1 MNYYQELKKYLNNN
15 LFTSYSLEIDFPKI
29 YNFNANQ
36 KAFRDI
42 LTKITKIYNKNKF
55 IKQNEHQFEDEF
67 ISKVLE
73 ILGWCFVRQDEKII
87 QGKLEKPDFLL
98 FSNDKLKS
106 KYENLDKETKKSS
119 NDFTIILESKA
130 YNIEIDNKKVKDNP
144 HFQILRYLGNL
155 KKNYGF
161 LTNGRFWRF
170 YDNSILNSNKVFYE
184 INLEKIIEDQNI
196 EAFAYFYSVFS
207 AFNFT
212 EKEDHLEITLQ
223 NNKLSKIKI
232 EDDLKSIIYGTNG
245 NESLF
250 EFIGSRIYNKTKAD
264 LKLIYENSLYFI
276 FRLLFIAYFEDKF
289 EIILEKHKYFK
300 SKISL
305 RTLLENLQEDE
316 NSSGGFGELENIFN
330 IYNKGKGNFDMPVF
344 NGGLFD
350 ESKTALL
357 STPKIFNDKDLKFIL
372 NQLLNFKDKNLSFKR
387 DYKTLSV
394 EHLGTIYEGLLSYFF
409 EIANEDIYYV
419 SYKEKSKEI
428 ECYFDNYDFKILE
441 KSKKV
446 EKYTFYKKGQ
456 IYLKNSSNSRKSTA
470 SFYTPQSIANFLIQ
484 SALKDKL
491 NNENILKFKIL
502 DNACGSGH
510 FLVGVLNAITHIVLS
525 DFDHFTNLKELY
537 EEEKENI
544 LNYIKD
550 FVQDYEVDESDV
562 LKRLLL
568 KRIIYGVDLNPFSIE
583 LTKLSLWIDSFIFG
597 TPLSFIEHHIKCGN
611 ALINSNLSDFK
622 DLIKQNS
629 SNLFTNSITQE
640 FEILQ
645 EVFEKLDNLKDTNEE
660 QIKQSKQIYQNEITP
675 KLNKLNLY
683 LNYIN
688 TLHFVN
694 KEELQILKAL
704 SQDDIQNLSQNEQAK
719 AVISKYQK
727 EFNFFNYELE
737 FPEIVENQVFKGF
750 DIIIGNPPWD
760 KTKFSDDDF
769 FPQYKSDYRSLIAS
783 KKKEIQDNLLAK
795 DYIKQNYEKQK
806 AYINDL
812 SKYYKKAYPL
822 NKGSGDGNLFRLFVE
837 KNLSLLKQDGN
848 LAYVLPSALMFE
860 DGSLTLRK
868 EILENKTLEY
878 FYSFENRQAIFVDV
892 HKSYKFALM
901 QVKNTQANHT
911 HKIKTMFYKTDMNSL
926 KNKDEILTLSLK
938 DIKKL
943 SPTHLALMELKDKQ
957 ALEILRKCYNAF
969 QNLSFDYIDFVNELH
984 MTNDKDLFIEEF
996 REGLL
1001 PLFEGKMIHQF
1012 DTNFSQATYFLEKA
1026 KFDERLK
1033 SKELS
1038 RTKKATGKE
1047 LNPKLIKYD
1056 REFFRLG
1063 YRTIASDTNER
1074 TLIASLLPKNC
1085 GCGNSVYSNIPKQ
1098 YIVKDDAICMDIV
1111 PYERILFVLALFNSL
1126 VVDFIIRNMVQI
1138 NVSKTYLERIP
1149 LPQPSDEEI
1158 QNNEIYKTL
1167 AKNALLLQLYND
1179 KNHHFDEL
1187 KQEFNI
1193 KNEEIPKTKKA
1204 YDILRAKN
1212 DLLVKKLYDL
1222 SDDEF
1227 SYMISTFK
1235 VLNEKQSEYTTLLK
1249 TI

>member
-1 MNYYQELKKYLNNN
+1 
-15 LFTSYSLEIDFPKI
+15 
-29 YNFNANQ
+29 
-36 KAFRDI
+36 
-42 LTKITKIYNKNKF
+42 
-55 IKQNEHQFEDEF
+55 
-67 ISKVLE
+67 
-73 ILGWCFVRQDEKII
+73 
-87 QGKLEKPDFLL
+87 
-98 FSNDKLKS
+98 
-106 KYENLDKETKKSS
+106 
-119 NDFTIILESKA
+119 
-130 YNIEIDNKKVKDNP
+130 
-144 HFQILRYLGNL
+144 
-155 KKNYGF
+155 
-161 LTNGRFWRF
+161 
-170 YDNSILNSNKVFYE
+170 
-184 INLEKIIEDQNI
+184 
-196 EAFAYFYSVFS
+196 
-207 AFNFT
+207 
-212 EKEDHLEITLQ
+212 
-223 NNKLSKIKI
+223 
-232 EDDLKSIIYGTNG
+232 
-245 NESLF
+245 
-250 EFIGSRIYNKTKAD
+250 
-264 LKLIYENSLYFI
+264 
-276 FRLLFIAYFEDKF
+276 
-289 EIILEKHKYFK
+289 
-300 SKISL
+300 
-305 RTLLENLQEDE
+305 
-316 NSSGGFGELENIFN
+316 
-330 IYNKGKGNFDMPVF
+330 
-344 NGGLFD
+344 
-350 ESKTALL
+350 
-357 STPKIFNDKDLKFIL
+357 DLKFIL

-510 FLVGVLNAITHIVLS
+510 FLVGILNAITHIVLS

-550 FVQDYEVDESDV
+550 FVQDYELDESDV

-611 ALINSNLSDFK
+611 ALVGSSIIDFEN
-622 DLIKQNS
+622 LIKQNKE
-629 SNLFTNSITQE
+629 NIFTNSITQE

-645 EVFEKLDNLKDTNEE
+645 EVFEKLDNLQDTNEE

-675 KLNKLNLY
+675 KLDKLNLY
-683 LNYIN
+683 LDYIN
-688 TLHFVN
+688 SLHFAN

-719 AVISKYQK
+719 AIISKYQK

-737 FPEIVENQVFKGF
+737 FPEITENQVFKGF

-760 KTKFSDDDF
+760 KTKFSDSDF

-806 AYINDL
+806 AYINNL
-812 SKYYKKAYPL
+812 SEYYKKVYPL

-878 FYSFENRQAIFVDV
+878 FYSFENRQAIFADVD
-892 HKSYKFALM
+892 SRYKFALM
-901 QVKNTQANHT
+901 LIKNTQANHT

-957 ALEILRKCYNAF
+957 ALKILRKCYNAF

-1001 PLFEGKMIHQF
+1001 PLYEGKMIYQF
-1012 DTNFSQATYFLEKA
+1012 NANFSQATYFLEKA

-1033 SKELS
+1033 SKELY
-1038 RTKKATGKE
+1038 RAKKATGKE

-1063 YRTIASDTNER
+1063 YRAVASDTNER

-1085 GCGNSVYSNIPKQ
+1085 GFGHSMFANAPKQ
-1098 YIVKDDAICMDIV
+1098 YIVKDDEICMDIV
-1111 PYERILFVLALFNSL
+1111 PYEKILFVLALFNSL

-1138 NVSKTYLERIP
+1138 NVSKSYLERIP

-1179 KNHHFDEL
+1179 QNRHFDEL
-1187 KQEFNI
+1187 KQEFSI

-1212 DLLVKKLYDL
+1212 DLLVKELYGL

-1235 VLNEKQSEYTTLLK
+1235 VLNEKQSEYITLIK

>member
-1 MNYYQELKKYLNNN
+1 
-15 LFTSYSLEIDFPKI
+15 F
-29 YNFNANQ
+29 
-36 KAFRDI
+36 
-42 LTKITKIYNKNKF
+42 
-55 IKQNEHQFEDEF
+55 
-67 ISKVLE
+67 
-73 ILGWCFVRQDEKII
+73 
-87 QGKLEKPDFLL
+87 
-98 FSNDKLKS
+98 
-106 KYENLDKETKKSS
+106 
-119 NDFTIILESKA
+119 
-130 YNIEIDNKKVKDNP
+130 
-144 HFQILRYLGNL
+144 
-155 KKNYGF
+155 
-161 LTNGRFWRF
+161 
-170 YDNSILNSNKVFYE
+170 
-184 INLEKIIEDQNI
+184 
-196 EAFAYFYSVFS
+196 
-207 AFNFT
+207 
-212 EKEDHLEITLQ
+212 
-223 NNKLSKIKI
+223 
-232 EDDLKSIIYGTNG
+232 
-245 NESLF
+245 
-250 EFIGSRIYNKTKAD
+250 
-264 LKLIYENSLYFI
+264 
-276 FRLLFIAYFEDKF
+276 
-289 EIILEKHKYFK
+289 
-300 SKISL
+300 
-305 RTLLENLQEDE
+305 
-316 NSSGGFGELENIFN
+316 
-330 IYNKGKGNFDMPVF
+330 
-344 NGGLFD
+344 
-350 ESKTALL
+350 
-357 STPKIFNDKDLKFIL
+357 
-372 NQLLNFKDKNLSFKR
+372 
-387 DYKTLSV
+387 
-394 EHLGTIYEGLLSYFF
+394 
-409 EIANEDIYYV
+409 
-419 SYKEKSKEI
+419 
-428 ECYFDNYDFKILE
+428 
-441 KSKKV
+441 
-446 EKYTFYKKGQ
+446 
-456 IYLKNSSNSRKSTA
+456 
-470 SFYTPQSIANFLIQ
+470 IANFLIQ

-550 FVQDYEVDESDV
+550 FVQDYEVDESDI

-675 KLNKLNLY
+675 KLDKLNLY

-719 AVISKYQK
+719 AIISKYQK

-760 KTKFSDDDF
+760 KTKFSDSDF

-812 SKYYKKAYPL
+812 SEYYKKAYPL

-878 FYSFENRQAIFVDV
+878 FYSFENRQAIFADVD
-892 HKSYKFALM
+892 SRYKFALM
-901 QVKNTQANHT
+901 LIKNTQANHT
-911 HKIKTMFYKTDMNSL
+911 HKIKMMFYKTDINSL
-926 KNKDEILTLSLK
+926 KNKDEILTLNLK

-957 ALEILRKCYNAF
+957 ALEILRKSYNAF
-969 QNLSFDYIDFVNELH
+969 QNLSFDYIDFRRELD

-1001 PLFEGKMIHQF
+1001 PLYEGKMIHQF
-1012 DTNFSQATYFLEKA
+1012 NANFSQTTYFLEKA
-1026 KFDERLK
+1026 KLDEHLK
-1033 SKELS
+1033 SKELY
-1038 RTKKATGKE
+1038 RAKKATGKE

-1063 YRTIASDTNER
+1063 YRKIASDTNER

-1085 GCGNSVYSNIPKQ
+1085 GGADSTYSNIPKQ
-1098 YIVKDDAICMDIV
+1098 YVLKDDVICMDIV

-1138 NVSKTYLERIP
+1138 NVSKSYLERIP

-1204 YDILRAKN
+1204 YNILRAKN
-1212 DLLVKKLYDL
+1212 DLLVKELYGL

-1235 VLNEKQSEYTTLLK
+1235 VLNEKQSEYITLLK

>member
-1 MNYYQELKKYLNNN
+1 
-15 LFTSYSLEIDFPKI
+15 
-29 YNFNANQ
+29 
-36 KAFRDI
+36 
-42 LTKITKIYNKNKF
+42 
-55 IKQNEHQFEDEF
+55 
-67 ISKVLE
+67 
-73 ILGWCFVRQDEKII
+73 
-87 QGKLEKPDFLL
+87 
-98 FSNDKLKS
+98 
-106 KYENLDKETKKSS
+106 
-119 NDFTIILESKA
+119 
-130 YNIEIDNKKVKDNP
+130 
-144 HFQILRYLGNL
+144 
-155 KKNYGF
+155 
-161 LTNGRFWRF
+161 
-170 YDNSILNSNKVFYE
+170 
-184 INLEKIIEDQNI
+184 
-196 EAFAYFYSVFS
+196 
-207 AFNFT
+207 
-212 EKEDHLEITLQ
+212 
-223 NNKLSKIKI
+223 
-232 EDDLKSIIYGTNG
+232 
-245 NESLF
+245 
-250 EFIGSRIYNKTKAD
+250 
-264 LKLIYENSLYFI
+264 
-276 FRLLFIAYFEDKF
+276 
-289 EIILEKHKYFK
+289 
-300 SKISL
+300 
-305 RTLLENLQEDE
+305 
-316 NSSGGFGELENIFN
+316 
-330 IYNKGKGNFDMPVF
+330 
-344 NGGLFD
+344 
-350 ESKTALL
+350 
-357 STPKIFNDKDLKFIL
+357 
-372 NQLLNFKDKNLSFKR
+372 
-387 DYKTLSV
+387 KTLSV

-456 IYLKNSSNSRKSTA
+456 IYLKNTSNSRKASA

-550 FVQDYEVDESDV
+550 FVQDYEVDESDI

-583 LTKLSLWIDSFIFG
+583 LTKLSLWIDSFIFT

-719 AVISKYQK
+719 AIISKYQK

-737 FPEIVENQVFKGF
+737 FPEITENQVFKGF

-760 KTKFSDDDF
+760 KTKFSDSDF

-812 SKYYKKAYPL
+812 NEYYKKTYPL

-860 DGSLTLRK
+860 DGSLTL
-868 EILENKTLEY
+868 
-878 FYSFENRQAIFVDV
+878 
-892 HKSYKFALM
+892 
-901 QVKNTQANHT
+901 
-911 HKIKTMFYKTDMNSL
+911 
-926 KNKDEILTLSLK
+926 
-938 DIKKL
+938 
-943 SPTHLALMELKDKQ
+943 
-957 ALEILRKCYNAF
+957 
-969 QNLSFDYIDFVNELH
+969 
-984 MTNDKDLFIEEF
+984 
-996 REGLL
+996 
-1001 PLFEGKMIHQF
+1001 
-1012 DTNFSQATYFLEKA
+1012 
-1026 KFDERLK
+1026 
-1033 SKELS
+1033 
-1038 RTKKATGKE
+1038 
-1047 LNPKLIKYD
+1047 
-1056 REFFRLG
+1056 
-1063 YRTIASDTNER
+1063 
-1074 TLIASLLPKNC
+1074 
-1085 GCGNSVYSNIPKQ
+1085 
-1098 YIVKDDAICMDIV
+1098 
-1111 PYERILFVLALFNSL
+1111 
-1126 VVDFIIRNMVQI
+1126 
-1138 NVSKTYLERIP
+1138 
-1149 LPQPSDEEI
+1149 
-1158 QNNEIYKTL
+1158 
-1167 AKNALLLQLYND
+1167 
-1179 KNHHFDEL
+1179 
-1187 KQEFNI
+1187 
-1193 KNEEIPKTKKA
+1193 
-1204 YDILRAKN
+1204 
-1212 DLLVKKLYDL
+1212 
-1222 SDDEF
+1222 
-1227 SYMISTFK
+1227 
-1235 VLNEKQSEYTTLLK
+1235 
-1249 TI
+1249 

>member
-1 MNYYQELKKYLNNN
+1 
-15 LFTSYSLEIDFPKI
+15 
-29 YNFNANQ
+29 
-36 KAFRDI
+36 
-42 LTKITKIYNKNKF
+42 
-55 IKQNEHQFEDEF
+55 
-67 ISKVLE
+67 
-73 ILGWCFVRQDEKII
+73 
-87 QGKLEKPDFLL
+87 
-98 FSNDKLKS
+98 
-106 KYENLDKETKKSS
+106 
-119 NDFTIILESKA
+119 
-130 YNIEIDNKKVKDNP
+130 
-144 HFQILRYLGNL
+144 
-155 KKNYGF
+155 
-161 LTNGRFWRF
+161 
-170 YDNSILNSNKVFYE
+170 
-184 INLEKIIEDQNI
+184 
-196 EAFAYFYSVFS
+196 
-207 AFNFT
+207 
-212 EKEDHLEITLQ
+212 
-223 NNKLSKIKI
+223 
-232 EDDLKSIIYGTNG
+232 
-245 NESLF
+245 
-250 EFIGSRIYNKTKAD
+250 
-264 LKLIYENSLYFI
+264 
-276 FRLLFIAYFEDKF
+276 
-289 EIILEKHKYFK
+289 
-300 SKISL
+300 
-305 RTLLENLQEDE
+305 
-316 NSSGGFGELENIFN
+316 
-330 IYNKGKGNFDMPVF
+330 
-344 NGGLFD
+344 
-350 ESKTALL
+350 
-357 STPKIFNDKDLKFIL
+357 
-372 NQLLNFKDKNLSFKR
+372 
-387 DYKTLSV
+387 
-394 EHLGTIYEGLLSYFF
+394 
-409 EIANEDIYYV
+409 
-419 SYKEKSKEI
+419 
-428 ECYFDNYDFKILE
+428 
-441 KSKKV
+441 KV

-470 SFYTPQSIANFLIQ
+470 SFYTPQFIANFLIQ

-550 FVQDYEVDESDV
+550 FVQDYEVDESDI

-675 KLNKLNLY
+675 KLDKLNLY

-719 AVISKYQK
+719 AIISKYQK

-760 KTKFSDDDF
+760 KTKFSDSDF

-812 SKYYKKAYPL
+812 NEYYKKAYPL

-860 DGSLTLRK
+860 DGSLILRK

-878 FYSFENRQAIFVDV
+878 FYSFENNKAIFIDV
-892 HKSYKFALM
+892 HRSYKFALM
-901 QVKNTQANHT
+901 LIKNTQANHT
-911 HKIKTMFYKTDMNSL
+911 HKIKMMFYKTDINSL
-926 KNKDEILTLSLK
+926 KNKDEILTLNLK

-957 ALEILRKCYNAF
+957 ALEILRKSYNAF
-969 QNLSFDYIDFVNELH
+969 QNLSFDYIDFRRELD

-1001 PLFEGKMIHQF
+1001 PLYEGKMIHQF
-1012 DTNFSQATYFLEKA
+1012 NANFSQTTYFLEKA
-1026 KFDERLK
+1026 KLDEHLK
-1033 SKELS
+1033 SKELY
-1038 RTKKATGKE
+1038 RAKKATGKE

-1063 YRTIASDTNER
+1063 YRKIASDTNER

-1085 GCGNSVYSNIPKQ
+1085 GGADSTYSNIPKQ
-1098 YIVKDDAICMDIV
+1098 YVLKDDVICMDIV

-1138 NVSKTYLERIP
+1138 NVSKSYLERIP

-1179 KNHHFDEL
+1179 QNHHFDEL
-1187 KQEFNI
+1187 KQEFSI

-1212 DLLVKKLYDL
+1212 DLLVKELYGL

-1235 VLNEKQSEYTTLLK
+1235 VLNEKQSEYITLIK

>member
-1 MNYYQELKKYLNNN
+1 
-15 LFTSYSLEIDFPKI
+15 
-29 YNFNANQ
+29 
-36 KAFRDI
+36 
-42 LTKITKIYNKNKF
+42 
-55 IKQNEHQFEDEF
+55 
-67 ISKVLE
+67 
-73 ILGWCFVRQDEKII
+73 
-87 QGKLEKPDFLL
+87 
-98 FSNDKLKS
+98 
-106 KYENLDKETKKSS
+106 
-119 NDFTIILESKA
+119 
-130 YNIEIDNKKVKDNP
+130 
-144 HFQILRYLGNL
+144 
-155 KKNYGF
+155 
-161 LTNGRFWRF
+161 
-170 YDNSILNSNKVFYE
+170 
-184 INLEKIIEDQNI
+184 
-196 EAFAYFYSVFS
+196 
-207 AFNFT
+207 
-212 EKEDHLEITLQ
+212 
-223 NNKLSKIKI
+223 
-232 EDDLKSIIYGTNG
+232 
-245 NESLF
+245 
-250 EFIGSRIYNKTKAD
+250 
-264 LKLIYENSLYFI
+264 
-276 FRLLFIAYFEDKF
+276 
-289 EIILEKHKYFK
+289 
-300 SKISL
+300 
-305 RTLLENLQEDE
+305 
-316 NSSGGFGELENIFN
+316 
-330 IYNKGKGNFDMPVF
+330 
-344 NGGLFD
+344 
-350 ESKTALL
+350 
-357 STPKIFNDKDLKFIL
+357 
-372 NQLLNFKDKNLSFKR
+372 
-387 DYKTLSV
+387 
-394 EHLGTIYEGLLSYFF
+394 
-409 EIANEDIYYV
+409 
-419 SYKEKSKEI
+419 
-428 ECYFDNYDFKILE
+428 
-441 KSKKV
+441 
-446 EKYTFYKKGQ
+446 
-456 IYLKNSSNSRKSTA
+456 
-470 SFYTPQSIANFLIQ
+470 
-484 SALKDKL
+484 
-491 NNENILKFKIL
+491 
-502 DNACGSGH
+502 
-510 FLVGVLNAITHIVLS
+510 AITHIVLS

-550 FVQDYEVDESDV
+550 FVQDYEVDESDI

-675 KLNKLNLY
+675 KLDKLNLY

-719 AVISKYQK
+719 AIISKYQK

-760 KTKFSDDDF
+760 KTKFSDSDF

-812 SKYYKKAYPL
+812 SEYYKKAYPL

-878 FYSFENRQAIFVDV
+878 FYSFENRQAIFADVD
-892 HKSYKFALM
+892 SRYKFALM
-901 QVKNTQANHT
+901 LIKNTQANHT
-911 HKIKTMFYKTDMNSL
+911 HKIKMMFYKTDINSL
-926 KNKDEILTLSLK
+926 KNKDEILTLNLK

-957 ALEILRKCYNAF
+957 ALEILRKSYNAF
-969 QNLSFDYIDFVNELH
+969 QNLSFDYIDFRRELD

-1001 PLFEGKMIHQF
+1001 PLYEGKMIHQF
-1012 DTNFSQATYFLEKA
+1012 DANFSQTTYFLEKA

-1033 SKELS
+1033 SKELY
-1038 RTKKATGKE
+1038 RAKKATGKE

-1063 YRTIASDTNER
+1063 YRKISRDTDER

-1085 GCGNSVYSNIPKQ
+1085 GGADSTYSNIPKQ
-1098 YIVKDDAICMDIV
+1098 YVLKDDVICMDIV

-1138 NVSKTYLERIP
+1138 NVSKSYLERIP

-1179 KNHHFDEL
+1179 QNHHFDEL

-1212 DLLVKKLYDL
+1212 DLLVKELYGL

-1235 VLNEKQSEYTTLLK
+1235 VLNEKQSEYITLLK

>member
-1 MNYYQELKKYLNNN
+1 
-15 LFTSYSLEIDFPKI
+15 
-29 YNFNANQ
+29 
-36 KAFRDI
+36 
-42 LTKITKIYNKNKF
+42 
-55 IKQNEHQFEDEF
+55 
-67 ISKVLE
+67 
-73 ILGWCFVRQDEKII
+73 
-87 QGKLEKPDFLL
+87 
-98 FSNDKLKS
+98 
-106 KYENLDKETKKSS
+106 
-119 NDFTIILESKA
+119 
-130 YNIEIDNKKVKDNP
+130 
-144 HFQILRYLGNL
+144 
-155 KKNYGF
+155 
-161 LTNGRFWRF
+161 
-170 YDNSILNSNKVFYE
+170 
-184 INLEKIIEDQNI
+184 
-196 EAFAYFYSVFS
+196 
-207 AFNFT
+207 
-212 EKEDHLEITLQ
+212 
-223 NNKLSKIKI
+223 
-232 EDDLKSIIYGTNG
+232 
-245 NESLF
+245 
-250 EFIGSRIYNKTKAD
+250 
-264 LKLIYENSLYFI
+264 
-276 FRLLFIAYFEDKF
+276 
-289 EIILEKHKYFK
+289 
-300 SKISL
+300 
-305 RTLLENLQEDE
+305 
-316 NSSGGFGELENIFN
+316 
-330 IYNKGKGNFDMPVF
+330 
-344 NGGLFD
+344 
-350 ESKTALL
+350 
-357 STPKIFNDKDLKFIL
+357 
-372 NQLLNFKDKNLSFKR
+372 NLSFKR

-510 FLVGVLNAITHIVLS
+510 FLVGILNAITHIVLS

-550 FVQDYEVDESDV
+550 FVQDYELDESDV

-611 ALINSNLSDFK
+611 ALVGSSIIDFEN
-622 DLIKQNS
+622 LIKQNKE
-629 SNLFTNSITQE
+629 NIFTNSITQE

-645 EVFEKLDNLKDTNEE
+645 EVFEKLDNLQDTNEE

-675 KLNKLNLY
+675 KLDKLNLY
-683 LNYIN
+683 LDYIN
-688 TLHFVN
+688 SLHFAN

-719 AVISKYQK
+719 AIISKYQK

-737 FPEIVENQVFKGF
+737 FPEITENQVFKGF

-760 KTKFSDDDF
+760 KTKFSDSDF

-806 AYINDL
+806 AYINNL
-812 SKYYKKAYPL
+812 SEYYKKVYPL

-878 FYSFENRQAIFVDV
+878 FYSFENRQAIFADVD
-892 HKSYKFALM
+892 SRYKFALM
-901 QVKNTQANHT
+901 LIKNTQANHT

-957 ALEILRKCYNAF
+957 ALKILRKCYNAF

-1001 PLFEGKMIHQF
+1001 PLYEGKMIYQF
-1012 DTNFSQATYFLEKA
+1012 NANFSQATYFLEKA

-1033 SKELS
+1033 SKELY
-1038 RTKKATGKE
+1038 RAKKATGKE

-1063 YRTIASDTNER
+1063 YRAVASDTNER

-1085 GCGNSVYSNIPKQ
+1085 GFGHSMFANAPKQ
-1098 YIVKDDAICMDIV
+1098 YIVKDDEICMDIV
-1111 PYERILFVLALFNSL
+1111 PYEKILFVLALFNSL

-1138 NVSKTYLERIP
+1138 NVSKSYLERIP

-1179 KNHHFDEL
+1179 QNRHFDEL
-1187 KQEFNI
+1187 KQEFSI

-1212 DLLVKKLYDL
+1212 DLLVKELYGL

-1235 VLNEKQSEYTTLLK
+1235 VLNEKQSEYITLIK

>member
-1 MNYYQELKKYLNNN
+1 
-15 LFTSYSLEIDFPKI
+15 
-29 YNFNANQ
+29 
-36 KAFRDI
+36 KA
-42 LTKITKIYNKNKF
+42 
-55 IKQNEHQFEDEF
+55 
-67 ISKVLE
+67 S
-73 ILGWCFVRQDEKII
+73 
-87 QGKLEKPDFLL
+87 
-98 FSNDKLKS
+98 
-106 KYENLDKETKKSS
+106 
-119 NDFTIILESKA
+119 
-130 YNIEIDNKKVKDNP
+130 
-144 HFQILRYLGNL
+144 
-155 KKNYGF
+155 
-161 LTNGRFWRF
+161 
-170 YDNSILNSNKVFYE
+170 
-184 INLEKIIEDQNI
+184 
-196 EAFAYFYSVFS
+196 
-207 AFNFT
+207 
-212 EKEDHLEITLQ
+212 
-223 NNKLSKIKI
+223 
-232 EDDLKSIIYGTNG
+232 
-245 NESLF
+245 
-250 EFIGSRIYNKTKAD
+250 
-264 LKLIYENSLYFI
+264 
-276 FRLLFIAYFEDKF
+276 
-289 EIILEKHKYFK
+289 
-300 SKISL
+300 
-305 RTLLENLQEDE
+305 
-316 NSSGGFGELENIFN
+316 
-330 IYNKGKGNFDMPVF
+330 
-344 NGGLFD
+344 
-350 ESKTALL
+350 
-357 STPKIFNDKDLKFIL
+357 
-372 NQLLNFKDKNLSFKR
+372 
-387 DYKTLSV
+387 
-394 EHLGTIYEGLLSYFF
+394 
-409 EIANEDIYYV
+409 
-419 SYKEKSKEI
+419 
-428 ECYFDNYDFKILE
+428 
-441 KSKKV
+441 
-446 EKYTFYKKGQ
+446 
-456 IYLKNSSNSRKSTA
+456 A

-550 FVQDYEVDESDV
+550 FVQDYEVDESDI

-629 SNLFTNSITQE
+629 SNLFTNSITRE

-719 AVISKYQK
+719 ATISKYQK

-760 KTKFSDDDF
+760 KSEFSDNDF

-806 AYINDL
+806 AHIDVINV
-812 SKYYKKAYPL
+812 YYKNTFMTNSLTK
-822 NKGSGDGNLFRLFVE
+822 DINLFRLFVE

-878 FYSFENRQAIFVDV
+878 FYSFENRQAIFADVD
-892 HKSYKFALM
+892 SRYKFALM
-901 QVKNTQANHT
+901 LIKNTQANNT
-911 HKIKTMFYKTDMNSL
+911 HKIKMMFYKTDMNSL

-969 QNLSFDYIDFVNELH
+969 QTLSFDYIDFRYELNSG
-984 MTNDKDLFIEEF
+984 TDKDLFIEEF
-996 REGLL
+996 KEGLL
-1001 PLFEGKMIHQF
+1001 PLYEGKMIHQF
-1012 DTNFSQATYFLEKA
+1012 DANFSQATYFLEKA
-1026 KFDERLK
+1026 KLDERLK
-1033 SKELS
+1033 SKELY
-1038 RTKKATGKE
+1038 RAKKATGKE
-1047 LNPKLIKYD
+1047 LKPELIKYD

-1063 YRTIASDTNER
+1063 YRKISRDTDER

-1085 GCGNSVYSNIPKQ
+1085 GCSDSMYDNIPKQ
-1098 YIVKDDAICMDIV
+1098 YILKDDEICMDIV
-1111 PYERILFVLALFNSL
+1111 PYEKILFVLALFNSL

-1138 NVSKTYLERIP
+1138 NVNKTYLERIP

-1167 AKNALLLQLYND
+1167 TKNALLLQLYND
-1179 KNHHFDEL
+1179 QNHHFDEL
-1187 KQEFNI
+1187 KQKFDI

-1212 DLLVKKLYDL
+1212 DLLVKELYGL

-1235 VLNEKQSEYTTLLK
+1235 VLNEKQSEYITLIK

>member
-1 MNYYQELKKYLNNN
+1 
-15 LFTSYSLEIDFPKI
+15 
-29 YNFNANQ
+29 
-36 KAFRDI
+36 
-42 LTKITKIYNKNKF
+42 
-55 IKQNEHQFEDEF
+55 
-67 ISKVLE
+67 
-73 ILGWCFVRQDEKII
+73 
-87 QGKLEKPDFLL
+87 
-98 FSNDKLKS
+98 
-106 KYENLDKETKKSS
+106 
-119 NDFTIILESKA
+119 
-130 YNIEIDNKKVKDNP
+130 
-144 HFQILRYLGNL
+144 
-155 KKNYGF
+155 
-161 LTNGRFWRF
+161 
-170 YDNSILNSNKVFYE
+170 
-184 INLEKIIEDQNI
+184 
-196 EAFAYFYSVFS
+196 
-207 AFNFT
+207 
-212 EKEDHLEITLQ
+212 
-223 NNKLSKIKI
+223 
-232 EDDLKSIIYGTNG
+232 
-245 NESLF
+245 
-250 EFIGSRIYNKTKAD
+250 
-264 LKLIYENSLYFI
+264 
-276 FRLLFIAYFEDKF
+276 
-289 EIILEKHKYFK
+289 
-300 SKISL
+300 
-305 RTLLENLQEDE
+305 
-316 NSSGGFGELENIFN
+316 
-330 IYNKGKGNFDMPVF
+330 
-344 NGGLFD
+344 
-350 ESKTALL
+350 
-357 STPKIFNDKDLKFIL
+357 
-372 NQLLNFKDKNLSFKR
+372 SFKR

-510 FLVGVLNAITHIVLS
+510 FLVGILNAITHIVLS

-550 FVQDYEVDESDV
+550 FVQDYELDESDV

-611 ALINSNLSDFK
+611 ALVGSSIIDFEN
-622 DLIKQNS
+622 LIKQNKE
-629 SNLFTNSITQE
+629 NIFTNSITQE

-645 EVFEKLDNLKDTNEE
+645 EVFEKLDNLQDTNEE

-675 KLNKLNLY
+675 KLDKLNLY
-683 LNYIN
+683 LDYIN
-688 TLHFVN
+688 SLHFAN

-719 AVISKYQK
+719 AIISKYQK

-737 FPEIVENQVFKGF
+737 FPEITENQVFKGF

-806 AYINDL
+806 AYINNL
-812 SKYYKKAYPL
+812 SEYYKKVYPL

-878 FYSFENRQAIFVDV
+878 FYSFENRQAIFADVD
-892 HKSYKFALM
+892 SRYKFALM
-901 QVKNTQANHT
+901 LIKNTQANHT

-957 ALEILRKCYNAF
+957 ALKILRKCYNAF

-1001 PLFEGKMIHQF
+1001 PLYEGKMIYQF
-1012 DTNFSQATYFLEKA
+1012 NANFSQATYFLEKA

-1033 SKELS
+1033 SKELY
-1038 RTKKATGKE
+1038 RAKKATGKE

-1063 YRTIASDTNER
+1063 YRAVASDTNER

-1085 GCGNSVYSNIPKQ
+1085 GFGHSMFANAPKQ
-1098 YIVKDDAICMDIV
+1098 YIVKDDEICMDIV
-1111 PYERILFVLALFNSL
+1111 PYEKILFVLALFNSL

-1138 NVSKTYLERIP
+1138 NVSKSYLERIP

-1179 KNHHFDEL
+1179 QNRHFDEL

-1212 DLLVKKLYDL
+1212 DLLVKELYGL

-1235 VLNEKQSEYTTLLK
+1235 VLNEKQSEYITLLK

>member
-1 MNYYQELKKYLNNN
+1 
-15 LFTSYSLEIDFPKI
+15 
-29 YNFNANQ
+29 
-36 KAFRDI
+36 
-42 LTKITKIYNKNKF
+42 
-55 IKQNEHQFEDEF
+55 
-67 ISKVLE
+67 
-73 ILGWCFVRQDEKII
+73 
-87 QGKLEKPDFLL
+87 
-98 FSNDKLKS
+98 
-106 KYENLDKETKKSS
+106 
-119 NDFTIILESKA
+119 
-130 YNIEIDNKKVKDNP
+130 
-144 HFQILRYLGNL
+144 
-155 KKNYGF
+155 
-161 LTNGRFWRF
+161 
-170 YDNSILNSNKVFYE
+170 
-184 INLEKIIEDQNI
+184 
-196 EAFAYFYSVFS
+196 
-207 AFNFT
+207 
-212 EKEDHLEITLQ
+212 
-223 NNKLSKIKI
+223 
-232 EDDLKSIIYGTNG
+232 
-245 NESLF
+245 
-250 EFIGSRIYNKTKAD
+250 
-264 LKLIYENSLYFI
+264 
-276 FRLLFIAYFEDKF
+276 
-289 EIILEKHKYFK
+289 
-300 SKISL
+300 
-305 RTLLENLQEDE
+305 
-316 NSSGGFGELENIFN
+316 
-330 IYNKGKGNFDMPVF
+330 
-344 NGGLFD
+344 
-350 ESKTALL
+350 
-357 STPKIFNDKDLKFIL
+357 
-372 NQLLNFKDKNLSFKR
+372 
-387 DYKTLSV
+387 
-394 EHLGTIYEGLLSYFF
+394 
-409 EIANEDIYYV
+409 
-419 SYKEKSKEI
+419 
-428 ECYFDNYDFKILE
+428 
-441 KSKKV
+441 
-446 EKYTFYKKGQ
+446 
-456 IYLKNSSNSRKSTA
+456 
-470 SFYTPQSIANFLIQ
+470 
-484 SALKDKL
+484 
-491 NNENILKFKIL
+491 LKFKIL

-550 FVQDYEVDESDV
+550 FVQDYEVDESDI

-719 AVISKYQK
+719 AIISKYQK

-737 FPEIVENQVFKGF
+737 FPEITENQVFKGF

-760 KTKFSDDDF
+760 KTKFSDSDF

-812 SKYYKKAYPL
+812 NEYYKKAYPL

-860 DGSLTLRK
+860 DGSLILRK

-878 FYSFENRQAIFVDV
+878 FYSFENNKAIFIDV
-892 HKSYKFALM
+892 HRSYKFALM
-901 QVKNTQANHT
+901 LIKNTQANHT
-911 HKIKTMFYKTDMNSL
+911 HKIKMMFYKTDINSL
-926 KNKDEILTLSLK
+926 KNKDEILTLNLK

-957 ALEILRKCYNAF
+957 ALEILRKSYNAF
-969 QNLSFDYIDFVNELH
+969 QNLSFDYIDFRRELD

-1001 PLFEGKMIHQF
+1001 PLYEGKMIHQF
-1012 DTNFSQATYFLEKA
+1012 NANFSQTTYFLEKA
-1026 KFDERLK
+1026 KLDEHLK
-1033 SKELS
+1033 SKELY
-1038 RTKKATGKE
+1038 RAKKATGKE

-1063 YRTIASDTNER
+1063 YRKIASDTNER

-1085 GCGNSVYSNIPKQ
+1085 GGADSTYSNIPKQ
-1098 YIVKDDAICMDIV
+1098 YVLKDDVICMDIV

-1138 NVSKTYLERIP
+1138 NVSKSYLERIP

-1179 KNHHFDEL
+1179 QNHHFDEL
-1187 KQEFNI
+1187 KQEFSI

-1212 DLLVKKLYDL
+1212 DLLVKELYGL

-1235 VLNEKQSEYTTLLK
+1235 VLNEKQSEYITLIK

>member
-1 MNYYQELKKYLNNN
+1 M
-15 LFTSYSLEIDFPKI
+15 
-29 YNFNANQ
+29 
-36 KAFRDI
+36 
-42 LTKITKIYNKNKF
+42 
-55 IKQNEHQFEDEF
+55 
-67 ISKVLE
+67 
-73 ILGWCFVRQDEKII
+73 
-87 QGKLEKPDFLL
+87 
-98 FSNDKLKS
+98 
-106 KYENLDKETKKSS
+106 
-119 NDFTIILESKA
+119 
-130 YNIEIDNKKVKDNP
+130 
-144 HFQILRYLGNL
+144 
-155 KKNYGF
+155 
-161 LTNGRFWRF
+161 
-170 YDNSILNSNKVFYE
+170 
-184 INLEKIIEDQNI
+184 
-196 EAFAYFYSVFS
+196 
-207 AFNFT
+207 
-212 EKEDHLEITLQ
+212 
-223 NNKLSKIKI
+223 
-232 EDDLKSIIYGTNG
+232 
-245 NESLF
+245 
-250 EFIGSRIYNKTKAD
+250 
-264 LKLIYENSLYFI
+264 
-276 FRLLFIAYFEDKF
+276 
-289 EIILEKHKYFK
+289 
-300 SKISL
+300 
-305 RTLLENLQEDE
+305 
-316 NSSGGFGELENIFN
+316 
-330 IYNKGKGNFDMPVF
+330 
-344 NGGLFD
+344 
-350 ESKTALL
+350 
-357 STPKIFNDKDLKFIL
+357 
-372 NQLLNFKDKNLSFKR
+372 
-387 DYKTLSV
+387 
-394 EHLGTIYEGLLSYFF
+394 
-409 EIANEDIYYV
+409 
-419 SYKEKSKEI
+419 
-428 ECYFDNYDFKILE
+428 
-441 KSKKV
+441 
-446 EKYTFYKKGQ
+446 
-456 IYLKNSSNSRKSTA
+456 
-470 SFYTPQSIANFLIQ
+470 
-484 SALKDKL
+484 
-491 NNENILKFKIL
+491 KFKIL
-502 DNACGSGH
+502 DNACGNGH

-537 EEEKENI
+537 KEEKENI

-550 FVQDYEVDESDV
+550 FVQDYEVDESDI

-583 LTKLSLWIDSFIFG
+583 LTKLSLWIDSFIFT

-675 KLNKLNLY
+675 KLDKLNLY

-719 AVISKYQK
+719 AIISKYQK

-760 KTKFSDDDF
+760 KTKFSDSDF

-812 SKYYKKAYPL
+812 SEYYKKAYPL

-878 FYSFENRQAIFVDV
+878 FYSFENRQAIFADVD
-892 HKSYKFALM
+892 SRYKFALM
-901 QVKNTQANHT
+901 LIKNTQANHI
-911 HKIKTMFYKTDMNSL
+911 HKIKMMFYKTDINSL
-926 KNKDEILTLSLK
+926 KNKDEILTLNLK

-957 ALEILRKCYNAF
+957 ALEILRKSYNAF
-969 QNLSFDYIDFVNELH
+969 QNLSFDYIDFRRELD

-1001 PLFEGKMIHQF
+1001 PLYEGKMIHQF
-1012 DTNFSQATYFLEKA
+1012 NANFSQTTYFLEKA
-1026 KFDERLK
+1026 KLDEHLK
-1033 SKELS
+1033 SKELY
-1038 RTKKATGKE
+1038 RAKKATGKE

-1063 YRTIASDTNER
+1063 YRKIASDTNER

-1085 GCGNSVYSNIPKQ
+1085 GGADSTYSNIPKQ
-1098 YIVKDDAICMDIV
+1098 YVLKDDVICMDIV

-1138 NVSKTYLERIP
+1138 NVSKSYLERIP

-1179 KNHHFDEL
+1179 QNRHFDEL

-1204 YDILRAKN
+1204 YNILRAKN
-1212 DLLVKKLYDL
+1212 DLLVKELYGL

-1235 VLNEKQSEYTTLLK
+1235 VLNEKQSEYITLLK

>member
-1 MNYYQELKKYLNNN
+1 
-15 LFTSYSLEIDFPKI
+15 
-29 YNFNANQ
+29 
-36 KAFRDI
+36 
-42 LTKITKIYNKNKF
+42 
-55 IKQNEHQFEDEF
+55 
-67 ISKVLE
+67 
-73 ILGWCFVRQDEKII
+73 
-87 QGKLEKPDFLL
+87 
-98 FSNDKLKS
+98 
-106 KYENLDKETKKSS
+106 
-119 NDFTIILESKA
+119 
-130 YNIEIDNKKVKDNP
+130 
-144 HFQILRYLGNL
+144 
-155 KKNYGF
+155 
-161 LTNGRFWRF
+161 
-170 YDNSILNSNKVFYE
+170 
-184 INLEKIIEDQNI
+184 
-196 EAFAYFYSVFS
+196 
-207 AFNFT
+207 
-212 EKEDHLEITLQ
+212 
-223 NNKLSKIKI
+223 
-232 EDDLKSIIYGTNG
+232 
-245 NESLF
+245 
-250 EFIGSRIYNKTKAD
+250 
-264 LKLIYENSLYFI
+264 
-276 FRLLFIAYFEDKF
+276 
-289 EIILEKHKYFK
+289 
-300 SKISL
+300 
-305 RTLLENLQEDE
+305 
-316 NSSGGFGELENIFN
+316 
-330 IYNKGKGNFDMPVF
+330 
-344 NGGLFD
+344 
-350 ESKTALL
+350 
-357 STPKIFNDKDLKFIL
+357 
-372 NQLLNFKDKNLSFKR
+372 
-387 DYKTLSV
+387 
-394 EHLGTIYEGLLSYFF
+394 
-409 EIANEDIYYV
+409 
-419 SYKEKSKEI
+419 
-428 ECYFDNYDFKILE
+428 
-441 KSKKV
+441 
-446 EKYTFYKKGQ
+446 
-456 IYLKNSSNSRKSTA
+456 
-470 SFYTPQSIANFLIQ
+470 
-484 SALKDKL
+484 
-491 NNENILKFKIL
+491 
-502 DNACGSGH
+502 
-510 FLVGVLNAITHIVLS
+510 VGVLNAITHIVLS

-550 FVQDYEVDESDV
+550 FVQDYEVDESDI

-719 AVISKYQK
+719 NIISKYQK

-737 FPEIVENQVFKGF
+737 FPEITENQVFKGF

-760 KTKFSDDDF
+760 KTKFSDSDF

-812 SKYYKKAYPL
+812 NEYYKKAYPL

-860 DGSLTLRK
+860 DGSLILRK

-878 FYSFENRQAIFVDV
+878 FYSFENNKAIFIDV
-892 HKSYKFALM
+892 HRSYKFALM
-901 QVKNTQANHT
+901 LIKNTQANHT
-911 HKIKTMFYKTDMNSL
+911 HKIKMMFYKTDINSL
-926 KNKDEILTLSLK
+926 KNKDEILTLNLK

-957 ALEILRKCYNAF
+957 ALEILRKSYNAF
-969 QNLSFDYIDFVNELH
+969 QNLSFDYIDFRRELD

-1001 PLFEGKMIHQF
+1001 PLYEGKMIHQF
-1012 DTNFSQATYFLEKA
+1012 DANFSQATYFLEKA

-1033 SKELS
+1033 SKELY
-1038 RTKKATGKE
+1038 RAKKATGKE

-1063 YRTIASDTNER
+1063 YRKIASDTNER

-1085 GCGNSVYSNIPKQ
+1085 GGADSTYSNIPKQ
-1098 YIVKDDAICMDIV
+1098 YVLKDDVICMDIV

-1138 NVSKTYLERIP
+1138 NVSKSYLERIP

-1179 KNHHFDEL
+1179 QNHHFDEL

-1212 DLLVKKLYDL
+1212 DLLVKELYGL

-1235 VLNEKQSEYTTLLK
+1235 VLNEKQSEYITLLK

>member
-1 MNYYQELKKYLNNN
+1 
-15 LFTSYSLEIDFPKI
+15 
-29 YNFNANQ
+29 
-36 KAFRDI
+36 
-42 LTKITKIYNKNKF
+42 
-55 IKQNEHQFEDEF
+55 
-67 ISKVLE
+67 
-73 ILGWCFVRQDEKII
+73 
-87 QGKLEKPDFLL
+87 
-98 FSNDKLKS
+98 
-106 KYENLDKETKKSS
+106 
-119 NDFTIILESKA
+119 
-130 YNIEIDNKKVKDNP
+130 
-144 HFQILRYLGNL
+144 
-155 KKNYGF
+155 
-161 LTNGRFWRF
+161 
-170 YDNSILNSNKVFYE
+170 
-184 INLEKIIEDQNI
+184 
-196 EAFAYFYSVFS
+196 
-207 AFNFT
+207 
-212 EKEDHLEITLQ
+212 
-223 NNKLSKIKI
+223 
-232 EDDLKSIIYGTNG
+232 
-245 NESLF
+245 
-250 EFIGSRIYNKTKAD
+250 
-264 LKLIYENSLYFI
+264 
-276 FRLLFIAYFEDKF
+276 
-289 EIILEKHKYFK
+289 
-300 SKISL
+300 
-305 RTLLENLQEDE
+305 
-316 NSSGGFGELENIFN
+316 
-330 IYNKGKGNFDMPVF
+330 
-344 NGGLFD
+344 
-350 ESKTALL
+350 
-357 STPKIFNDKDLKFIL
+357 
-372 NQLLNFKDKNLSFKR
+372 
-387 DYKTLSV
+387 
-394 EHLGTIYEGLLSYFF
+394 
-409 EIANEDIYYV
+409 
-419 SYKEKSKEI
+419 
-428 ECYFDNYDFKILE
+428 
-441 KSKKV
+441 
-446 EKYTFYKKGQ
+446 
-456 IYLKNSSNSRKSTA
+456 
-470 SFYTPQSIANFLIQ
+470 FLIQ

-550 FVQDYEVDESDV
+550 FVQDYEVDESDI

-719 AVISKYQK
+719 AIISKYQK

-760 KTKFSDDDF
+760 KTKFSDSDF

-812 SKYYKKAYPL
+812 SEYYKKAYPL

-878 FYSFENRQAIFVDV
+878 FYSFENRQAIFADVD
-892 HKSYKFALM
+892 SRYKFALM
-901 QVKNTQANHT
+901 LIKNTQANHT
-911 HKIKTMFYKTDMNSL
+911 HKIKMMFYKTDINSL
-926 KNKDEILTLSLK
+926 KNKDEILTLNLK

-957 ALEILRKCYNAF
+957 ALEILRKSYNAF
-969 QNLSFDYIDFVNELH
+969 QNLSFDYIDFRRELD

-1001 PLFEGKMIHQF
+1001 PLYEGKMIHQF
-1012 DTNFSQATYFLEKA
+1012 DANFSQTTYFLEKA

-1033 SKELS
+1033 SKELY
-1038 RTKKATGKE
+1038 RAKKATGKE

-1063 YRTIASDTNER
+1063 YRKISRDTDER
-1074 TLIASLLPKNC
+1074 TLIA
-1085 GCGNSVYSNIPKQ
+1085 
-1098 YIVKDDAICMDIV
+1098 
-1111 PYERILFVLALFNSL
+1111 
-1126 VVDFIIRNMVQI
+1126 
-1138 NVSKTYLERIP
+1138 
-1149 LPQPSDEEI
+1149 
-1158 QNNEIYKTL
+1158 
-1167 AKNALLLQLYND
+1167 
-1179 KNHHFDEL
+1179 
-1187 KQEFNI
+1187 
-1193 KNEEIPKTKKA
+1193 
-1204 YDILRAKN
+1204 
-1212 DLLVKKLYDL
+1212 
-1222 SDDEF
+1222 
-1227 SYMISTFK
+1227 
-1235 VLNEKQSEYTTLLK
+1235 
-1249 TI
+1249 

>member
-1 MNYYQELKKYLNNN
+1 
-15 LFTSYSLEIDFPKI
+15 
-29 YNFNANQ
+29 
-36 KAFRDI
+36 
-42 LTKITKIYNKNKF
+42 
-55 IKQNEHQFEDEF
+55 
-67 ISKVLE
+67 
-73 ILGWCFVRQDEKII
+73 
-87 QGKLEKPDFLL
+87 
-98 FSNDKLKS
+98 
-106 KYENLDKETKKSS
+106 
-119 NDFTIILESKA
+119 
-130 YNIEIDNKKVKDNP
+130 
-144 HFQILRYLGNL
+144 
-155 KKNYGF
+155 
-161 LTNGRFWRF
+161 
-170 YDNSILNSNKVFYE
+170 
-184 INLEKIIEDQNI
+184 
-196 EAFAYFYSVFS
+196 
-207 AFNFT
+207 
-212 EKEDHLEITLQ
+212 
-223 NNKLSKIKI
+223 
-232 EDDLKSIIYGTNG
+232 
-245 NESLF
+245 
-250 EFIGSRIYNKTKAD
+250 
-264 LKLIYENSLYFI
+264 
-276 FRLLFIAYFEDKF
+276 
-289 EIILEKHKYFK
+289 
-300 SKISL
+300 
-305 RTLLENLQEDE
+305 
-316 NSSGGFGELENIFN
+316 
-330 IYNKGKGNFDMPVF
+330 
-344 NGGLFD
+344 
-350 ESKTALL
+350 
-357 STPKIFNDKDLKFIL
+357 
-372 NQLLNFKDKNLSFKR
+372 
-387 DYKTLSV
+387 
-394 EHLGTIYEGLLSYFF
+394 
-409 EIANEDIYYV
+409 
-419 SYKEKSKEI
+419 
-428 ECYFDNYDFKILE
+428 
-441 KSKKV
+441 
-446 EKYTFYKKGQ
+446 
-456 IYLKNSSNSRKSTA
+456 
-470 SFYTPQSIANFLIQ
+470 
-484 SALKDKL
+484 
-491 NNENILKFKIL
+491 
-502 DNACGSGH
+502 
-510 FLVGVLNAITHIVLS
+510 
-525 DFDHFTNLKELY
+525 
-537 EEEKENI
+537 
-544 LNYIKD
+544 
-550 FVQDYEVDESDV
+550 

-719 AVISKYQK
+719 NIISKYQK

-737 FPEIVENQVFKGF
+737 FPEITENQVFKGF

-760 KTKFSDDDF
+760 KTKFSDSDF

-812 SKYYKKAYPL
+812 NEYYKKAYPL

-860 DGSLTLRK
+860 DGSLILRK

-878 FYSFENRQAIFVDV
+878 FYSFENNKAIFIDV
-892 HKSYKFALM
+892 HRSYKFALM
-901 QVKNTQANHT
+901 LIKNTQANHT
-911 HKIKTMFYKTDMNSL
+911 HKIKMMFYKTDINSL
-926 KNKDEILTLSLK
+926 KNKDEILTLNLK

-957 ALEILRKCYNAF
+957 ALEILRKSYNAF
-969 QNLSFDYIDFVNELH
+969 QNLSFDYIDFRRELD

-1001 PLFEGKMIHQF
+1001 PLYEGKMIHQF
-1012 DTNFSQATYFLEKA
+1012 DANFSQATYFLEKA

-1033 SKELS
+1033 SKELY
-1038 RTKKATGKE
+1038 RAKKATGKE

-1063 YRTIASDTNER
+1063 YRKIASDTNER

-1085 GCGNSVYSNIPKQ
+1085 GGADSTYSNIPKQ
-1098 YIVKDDAICMDIV
+1098 YVLKDDVICMDIV

-1138 NVSKTYLERIP
+1138 NVSKSYLERIP

-1179 KNHHFDEL
+1179 QNHHFDEL

-1212 DLLVKKLYDL
+1212 DLLVKELYGL

-1235 VLNEKQSEYTTLLK
+1235 VLNEKQSEYITLLK

>member
-1 MNYYQELKKYLNNN
+1 
-15 LFTSYSLEIDFPKI
+15 
-29 YNFNANQ
+29 
-36 KAFRDI
+36 
-42 LTKITKIYNKNKF
+42 
-55 IKQNEHQFEDEF
+55 
-67 ISKVLE
+67 
-73 ILGWCFVRQDEKII
+73 
-87 QGKLEKPDFLL
+87 
-98 FSNDKLKS
+98 
-106 KYENLDKETKKSS
+106 
-119 NDFTIILESKA
+119 
-130 YNIEIDNKKVKDNP
+130 
-144 HFQILRYLGNL
+144 
-155 KKNYGF
+155 
-161 LTNGRFWRF
+161 
-170 YDNSILNSNKVFYE
+170 
-184 INLEKIIEDQNI
+184 
-196 EAFAYFYSVFS
+196 
-207 AFNFT
+207 
-212 EKEDHLEITLQ
+212 
-223 NNKLSKIKI
+223 
-232 EDDLKSIIYGTNG
+232 
-245 NESLF
+245 
-250 EFIGSRIYNKTKAD
+250 
-264 LKLIYENSLYFI
+264 
-276 FRLLFIAYFEDKF
+276 
-289 EIILEKHKYFK
+289 
-300 SKISL
+300 
-305 RTLLENLQEDE
+305 
-316 NSSGGFGELENIFN
+316 
-330 IYNKGKGNFDMPVF
+330 
-344 NGGLFD
+344 
-350 ESKTALL
+350 
-357 STPKIFNDKDLKFIL
+357 
-372 NQLLNFKDKNLSFKR
+372 
-387 DYKTLSV
+387 
-394 EHLGTIYEGLLSYFF
+394 
-409 EIANEDIYYV
+409 
-419 SYKEKSKEI
+419 
-428 ECYFDNYDFKILE
+428 
-441 KSKKV
+441 
-446 EKYTFYKKGQ
+446 
-456 IYLKNSSNSRKSTA
+456 NSRKSTA

-510 FLVGVLNAITHIVLS
+510 FLVGILNAITHIVLS

-550 FVQDYEVDESDV
+550 FVQDYELDESDV

-611 ALINSNLSDFK
+611 ALVGSSIIDFEN
-622 DLIKQNS
+622 LIKQNKE
-629 SNLFTNSITQE
+629 NIFTNSITQE

-645 EVFEKLDNLKDTNEE
+645 EVFEKLDNLQDTNEE

-675 KLNKLNLY
+675 KLDKLNLY
-683 LNYIN
+683 LDYIN
-688 TLHFVN
+688 SLHFAN

-719 AVISKYQK
+719 AIISKYQK

-737 FPEIVENQVFKGF
+737 FPEITENQVFKGF

-760 KTKFSDDDF
+760 KTKFSDSDF

-806 AYINDL
+806 AYINNL
-812 SKYYKKAYPL
+812 SEYYKKVYPL

-878 FYSFENRQAIFVDV
+878 FYSFENRQAIFADVD
-892 HKSYKFALM
+892 SRYKFALM
-901 QVKNTQANHT
+901 LIKNTQANHT

-957 ALEILRKCYNAF
+957 ALKILRKCYNAF

-1001 PLFEGKMIHQF
+1001 PLYEGKMIYQF
-1012 DTNFSQATYFLEKA
+1012 NANFSQATYFLEKA

-1033 SKELS
+1033 SKELY
-1038 RTKKATGKE
+1038 RAKKATGKE

-1063 YRTIASDTNER
+1063 YRAVASDTNER

-1085 GCGNSVYSNIPKQ
+1085 GFGHSMFANAPKQ
-1098 YIVKDDAICMDIV
+1098 YIVKDDEICMDIV
-1111 PYERILFVLALFNSL
+1111 PYEKILFVLALFNSL

-1138 NVSKTYLERIP
+1138 NVSKSYLERIP

-1179 KNHHFDEL
+1179 QNRHFDEL
-1187 KQEFNI
+1187 KQEFSI

-1212 DLLVKKLYDL
+1212 DLLVKELYGL

-1235 VLNEKQSEYTTLLK
+1235 VLNEKQSEYITLIK

>member
-1 MNYYQELKKYLNNN
+1 
-15 LFTSYSLEIDFPKI
+15 
-29 YNFNANQ
+29 
-36 KAFRDI
+36 
-42 LTKITKIYNKNKF
+42 
-55 IKQNEHQFEDEF
+55 
-67 ISKVLE
+67 
-73 ILGWCFVRQDEKII
+73 
-87 QGKLEKPDFLL
+87 
-98 FSNDKLKS
+98 
-106 KYENLDKETKKSS
+106 
-119 NDFTIILESKA
+119 
-130 YNIEIDNKKVKDNP
+130 
-144 HFQILRYLGNL
+144 
-155 KKNYGF
+155 
-161 LTNGRFWRF
+161 
-170 YDNSILNSNKVFYE
+170 
-184 INLEKIIEDQNI
+184 
-196 EAFAYFYSVFS
+196 
-207 AFNFT
+207 
-212 EKEDHLEITLQ
+212 
-223 NNKLSKIKI
+223 
-232 EDDLKSIIYGTNG
+232 
-245 NESLF
+245 
-250 EFIGSRIYNKTKAD
+250 
-264 LKLIYENSLYFI
+264 
-276 FRLLFIAYFEDKF
+276 
-289 EIILEKHKYFK
+289 
-300 SKISL
+300 
-305 RTLLENLQEDE
+305 
-316 NSSGGFGELENIFN
+316 
-330 IYNKGKGNFDMPVF
+330 
-344 NGGLFD
+344 
-350 ESKTALL
+350 
-357 STPKIFNDKDLKFIL
+357 
-372 NQLLNFKDKNLSFKR
+372 
-387 DYKTLSV
+387 
-394 EHLGTIYEGLLSYFF
+394 
-409 EIANEDIYYV
+409 
-419 SYKEKSKEI
+419 
-428 ECYFDNYDFKILE
+428 
-441 KSKKV
+441 
-446 EKYTFYKKGQ
+446 
-456 IYLKNSSNSRKSTA
+456 
-470 SFYTPQSIANFLIQ
+470 IANFLIQ

-550 FVQDYEVDESDV
+550 FVQDYEVDESDI

-719 AVISKYQK
+719 AIISKYQK

-760 KTKFSDDDF
+760 KTKFSDSDF

-812 SKYYKKAYPL
+812 SEYYKKAYPL

-878 FYSFENRQAIFVDV
+878 FYSFENRQAIFADVD
-892 HKSYKFALM
+892 SRYKFALM
-901 QVKNTQANHT
+901 LIKNTQANHT
-911 HKIKTMFYKTDMNSL
+911 HKIKMMFYKTDINSL
-926 KNKDEILTLSLK
+926 KNKDEILTLNLK

-957 ALEILRKCYNAF
+957 ALEILRKSYNAF
-969 QNLSFDYIDFVNELH
+969 QNLSFDYIDFRRELD

-1001 PLFEGKMIHQF
+1001 PLYEGKMIHQF
-1012 DTNFSQATYFLEKA
+1012 DANFSQTTYFLEKA

-1033 SKELS
+1033 SKELY
-1038 RTKKATGKE
+1038 RAKKATGKE

-1063 YRTIASDTNER
+1063 YRKISRDTDER

-1085 GCGNSVYSNIPKQ
+1085 GGADSTYSNIPKQ
-1098 YIVKDDAICMDIV
+1098 YVLKDDVICMDIV

-1138 NVSKTYLERIP
+1138 NVSKSYLERIP

-1179 KNHHFDEL
+1179 QNHHFDEL

-1212 DLLVKKLYDL
+1212 DLLVKELYGL

-1235 VLNEKQSEYTTLLK
+1235 VLNEKQSEYITLLK

>member
-1 MNYYQELKKYLNNN
+1 
-15 LFTSYSLEIDFPKI
+15 
-29 YNFNANQ
+29 
-36 KAFRDI
+36 
-42 LTKITKIYNKNKF
+42 
-55 IKQNEHQFEDEF
+55 
-67 ISKVLE
+67 
-73 ILGWCFVRQDEKII
+73 
-87 QGKLEKPDFLL
+87 
-98 FSNDKLKS
+98 
-106 KYENLDKETKKSS
+106 
-119 NDFTIILESKA
+119 
-130 YNIEIDNKKVKDNP
+130 
-144 HFQILRYLGNL
+144 
-155 KKNYGF
+155 
-161 LTNGRFWRF
+161 
-170 YDNSILNSNKVFYE
+170 
-184 INLEKIIEDQNI
+184 
-196 EAFAYFYSVFS
+196 
-207 AFNFT
+207 
-212 EKEDHLEITLQ
+212 
-223 NNKLSKIKI
+223 
-232 EDDLKSIIYGTNG
+232 
-245 NESLF
+245 
-250 EFIGSRIYNKTKAD
+250 
-264 LKLIYENSLYFI
+264 
-276 FRLLFIAYFEDKF
+276 
-289 EIILEKHKYFK
+289 
-300 SKISL
+300 
-305 RTLLENLQEDE
+305 
-316 NSSGGFGELENIFN
+316 
-330 IYNKGKGNFDMPVF
+330 
-344 NGGLFD
+344 
-350 ESKTALL
+350 
-357 STPKIFNDKDLKFIL
+357 
-372 NQLLNFKDKNLSFKR
+372 
-387 DYKTLSV
+387 
-394 EHLGTIYEGLLSYFF
+394 
-409 EIANEDIYYV
+409 
-419 SYKEKSKEI
+419 
-428 ECYFDNYDFKILE
+428 
-441 KSKKV
+441 V

-470 SFYTPQSIANFLIQ
+470 SFYTPQFIANFLIQ

-550 FVQDYEVDESDV
+550 FVQDYEVDESDI

-675 KLNKLNLY
+675 KLDKLNLY

-719 AVISKYQK
+719 AIISKYQK

-760 KTKFSDDDF
+760 KTKFSDSDF

-812 SKYYKKAYPL
+812 SEYYKKAYPL

-878 FYSFENRQAIFVDV
+878 FYSFENRQAIFADVD
-892 HKSYKFALM
+892 SRYKFALM
-901 QVKNTQANHT
+901 LIKNTQANHT
-911 HKIKTMFYKTDMNSL
+911 HKIKMMFYKTDINSL
-926 KNKDEILTLSLK
+926 KNKDEILTLNLK

-957 ALEILRKCYNAF
+957 ALEILRKSYNAF
-969 QNLSFDYIDFVNELH
+969 QNLSFDYIDFRRELD

-1001 PLFEGKMIHQF
+1001 PLYEGKMIHQF
-1012 DTNFSQATYFLEKA
+1012 DANFSQTTYFLEKA

-1033 SKELS
+1033 SKELY
-1038 RTKKATGKE
+1038 RAKKATGKE

-1063 YRTIASDTNER
+1063 YRKISRDTDER

-1085 GCGNSVYSNIPKQ
+1085 GGADSTYSNIPKQ
-1098 YIVKDDAICMDIV
+1098 YVLKDDVICMDIV

-1138 NVSKTYLERIP
+1138 NVSKSYLERIP

-1179 KNHHFDEL
+1179 QNHHFDEL

-1212 DLLVKKLYDL
+1212 DLLVKELYGL

-1235 VLNEKQSEYTTLLK
+1235 VLNEKQSEYITLLK

>member
-1 MNYYQELKKYLNNN
+1 
-15 LFTSYSLEIDFPKI
+15 
-29 YNFNANQ
+29 
-36 KAFRDI
+36 
-42 LTKITKIYNKNKF
+42 
-55 IKQNEHQFEDEF
+55 
-67 ISKVLE
+67 
-73 ILGWCFVRQDEKII
+73 
-87 QGKLEKPDFLL
+87 
-98 FSNDKLKS
+98 
-106 KYENLDKETKKSS
+106 
-119 NDFTIILESKA
+119 
-130 YNIEIDNKKVKDNP
+130 
-144 HFQILRYLGNL
+144 
-155 KKNYGF
+155 
-161 LTNGRFWRF
+161 
-170 YDNSILNSNKVFYE
+170 
-184 INLEKIIEDQNI
+184 
-196 EAFAYFYSVFS
+196 
-207 AFNFT
+207 
-212 EKEDHLEITLQ
+212 
-223 NNKLSKIKI
+223 
-232 EDDLKSIIYGTNG
+232 
-245 NESLF
+245 
-250 EFIGSRIYNKTKAD
+250 
-264 LKLIYENSLYFI
+264 
-276 FRLLFIAYFEDKF
+276 
-289 EIILEKHKYFK
+289 
-300 SKISL
+300 
-305 RTLLENLQEDE
+305 
-316 NSSGGFGELENIFN
+316 
-330 IYNKGKGNFDMPVF
+330 
-344 NGGLFD
+344 
-350 ESKTALL
+350 
-357 STPKIFNDKDLKFIL
+357 
-372 NQLLNFKDKNLSFKR
+372 
-387 DYKTLSV
+387 
-394 EHLGTIYEGLLSYFF
+394 
-409 EIANEDIYYV
+409 
-419 SYKEKSKEI
+419 
-428 ECYFDNYDFKILE
+428 
-441 KSKKV
+441 
-446 EKYTFYKKGQ
+446 
-456 IYLKNSSNSRKSTA
+456 KSTA

-550 FVQDYEVDESDV
+550 FVQDYEVDESDI

-675 KLNKLNLY
+675 KLDKLNLY

-719 AVISKYQK
+719 AIISKYQK

-760 KTKFSDDDF
+760 KTKFSDSDF

-812 SKYYKKAYPL
+812 SEYYKKAYPL

-878 FYSFENRQAIFVDV
+878 FYSFENRQAIFADVD
-892 HKSYKFALM
+892 SRYKFALM
-901 QVKNTQANHT
+901 LIKNTQANHT
-911 HKIKTMFYKTDMNSL
+911 HKIKMMFYKTDINSL
-926 KNKDEILTLSLK
+926 KNKDEILTLNLK

-957 ALEILRKCYNAF
+957 ALEILRKSYNAF
-969 QNLSFDYIDFVNELH
+969 QNLSFDYIDFRRELD

-1001 PLFEGKMIHQF
+1001 PLYEGKMIHQF
-1012 DTNFSQATYFLEKA
+1012 DANFSQTTYFLEKA

-1033 SKELS
+1033 SKELY
-1038 RTKKATGKE
+1038 RAKKATGKE

-1063 YRTIASDTNER
+1063 YRKISRDTDER

-1085 GCGNSVYSNIPKQ
+1085 GGADSTYSNIPKQ
-1098 YIVKDDAICMDIV
+1098 YVLKDDVICMDIV

-1138 NVSKTYLERIP
+1138 NVSKSYLERIP

-1179 KNHHFDEL
+1179 QNHHFDEL

-1212 DLLVKKLYDL
+1212 DLLVKELYGL

-1235 VLNEKQSEYTTLLK
+1235 VLNEKQSEYITLLK

>member
-1 MNYYQELKKYLNNN
+1 
-15 LFTSYSLEIDFPKI
+15 
-29 YNFNANQ
+29 
-36 KAFRDI
+36 
-42 LTKITKIYNKNKF
+42 
-55 IKQNEHQFEDEF
+55 
-67 ISKVLE
+67 
-73 ILGWCFVRQDEKII
+73 
-87 QGKLEKPDFLL
+87 
-98 FSNDKLKS
+98 
-106 KYENLDKETKKSS
+106 
-119 NDFTIILESKA
+119 
-130 YNIEIDNKKVKDNP
+130 
-144 HFQILRYLGNL
+144 
-155 KKNYGF
+155 
-161 LTNGRFWRF
+161 
-170 YDNSILNSNKVFYE
+170 
-184 INLEKIIEDQNI
+184 
-196 EAFAYFYSVFS
+196 
-207 AFNFT
+207 
-212 EKEDHLEITLQ
+212 
-223 NNKLSKIKI
+223 
-232 EDDLKSIIYGTNG
+232 
-245 NESLF
+245 
-250 EFIGSRIYNKTKAD
+250 
-264 LKLIYENSLYFI
+264 
-276 FRLLFIAYFEDKF
+276 
-289 EIILEKHKYFK
+289 
-300 SKISL
+300 
-305 RTLLENLQEDE
+305 
-316 NSSGGFGELENIFN
+316 
-330 IYNKGKGNFDMPVF
+330 
-344 NGGLFD
+344 
-350 ESKTALL
+350 
-357 STPKIFNDKDLKFIL
+357 
-372 NQLLNFKDKNLSFKR
+372 
-387 DYKTLSV
+387 
-394 EHLGTIYEGLLSYFF
+394 
-409 EIANEDIYYV
+409 
-419 SYKEKSKEI
+419 
-428 ECYFDNYDFKILE
+428 
-441 KSKKV
+441 
-446 EKYTFYKKGQ
+446 
-456 IYLKNSSNSRKSTA
+456 STA

-550 FVQDYEVDESDV
+550 FVQDYEVDESDI

-719 AVISKYQK
+719 NIISKYQK

-737 FPEIVENQVFKGF
+737 FPEITENQVFKGF

-760 KTKFSDDDF
+760 KTKFSDSDF

-812 SKYYKKAYPL
+812 NEYYKKAYPL

-860 DGSLTLRK
+860 DGSLILRK

-878 FYSFENRQAIFVDV
+878 FYSFENNKAIFIDV
-892 HKSYKFALM
+892 HRSYKFALM
-901 QVKNTQANHT
+901 LIKNTQANHT
-911 HKIKTMFYKTDMNSL
+911 HKIKMMFYKTDINSL
-926 KNKDEILTLSLK
+926 KNKDEILTLNLK

-957 ALEILRKCYNAF
+957 ALEILRKSYNAF
-969 QNLSFDYIDFVNELH
+969 QNLSFDYIDFRRELD

-1001 PLFEGKMIHQF
+1001 PLYEGKMIHQF
-1012 DTNFSQATYFLEKA
+1012 DANFSQATYFLEKA

-1033 SKELS
+1033 SKELY
-1038 RTKKATGKE
+1038 RAKKATGKE

-1063 YRTIASDTNER
+1063 YRKIASDTNER

-1085 GCGNSVYSNIPKQ
+1085 GGADSTYSNIPKQ
-1098 YIVKDDAICMDIV
+1098 YVLKDDVICMDIV

-1138 NVSKTYLERIP
+1138 NVSKSYLERIP

-1179 KNHHFDEL
+1179 QNHHFDEL

-1212 DLLVKKLYDL
+1212 DLLVKELYGL

-1235 VLNEKQSEYTTLLK
+1235 VLNEKQSEYITLLK

>member
-1 MNYYQELKKYLNNN
+1 
-15 LFTSYSLEIDFPKI
+15 
-29 YNFNANQ
+29 
-36 KAFRDI
+36 
-42 LTKITKIYNKNKF
+42 
-55 IKQNEHQFEDEF
+55 
-67 ISKVLE
+67 
-73 ILGWCFVRQDEKII
+73 
-87 QGKLEKPDFLL
+87 
-98 FSNDKLKS
+98 
-106 KYENLDKETKKSS
+106 
-119 NDFTIILESKA
+119 
-130 YNIEIDNKKVKDNP
+130 
-144 HFQILRYLGNL
+144 
-155 KKNYGF
+155 
-161 LTNGRFWRF
+161 
-170 YDNSILNSNKVFYE
+170 
-184 INLEKIIEDQNI
+184 
-196 EAFAYFYSVFS
+196 
-207 AFNFT
+207 
-212 EKEDHLEITLQ
+212 
-223 NNKLSKIKI
+223 
-232 EDDLKSIIYGTNG
+232 
-245 NESLF
+245 
-250 EFIGSRIYNKTKAD
+250 
-264 LKLIYENSLYFI
+264 
-276 FRLLFIAYFEDKF
+276 
-289 EIILEKHKYFK
+289 
-300 SKISL
+300 
-305 RTLLENLQEDE
+305 
-316 NSSGGFGELENIFN
+316 
-330 IYNKGKGNFDMPVF
+330 
-344 NGGLFD
+344 
-350 ESKTALL
+350 
-357 STPKIFNDKDLKFIL
+357 
-372 NQLLNFKDKNLSFKR
+372 
-387 DYKTLSV
+387 
-394 EHLGTIYEGLLSYFF
+394 
-409 EIANEDIYYV
+409 
-419 SYKEKSKEI
+419 
-428 ECYFDNYDFKILE
+428 
-441 KSKKV
+441 
-446 EKYTFYKKGQ
+446 
-456 IYLKNSSNSRKSTA
+456 TA

-510 FLVGVLNAITHIVLS
+510 FLVGILNAITHIVLS

-550 FVQDYEVDESDV
+550 FVQDYELDESDV

-611 ALINSNLSDFK
+611 ALVGSSIIDFEN
-622 DLIKQNS
+622 LIKQNKE
-629 SNLFTNSITQE
+629 NIFTNSITQE

-645 EVFEKLDNLKDTNEE
+645 EVFEKLDNLQDTNEE

-675 KLNKLNLY
+675 KLDKLNLY
-683 LNYIN
+683 LDYIN
-688 TLHFVN
+688 SLHFAN

-719 AVISKYQK
+719 AIISKYQK

-737 FPEIVENQVFKGF
+737 FPEITENQVFKGF

-760 KTKFSDDDF
+760 KTKFSDSDF

-806 AYINDL
+806 AYINNL
-812 SKYYKKAYPL
+812 SEYYKKVYPL

-878 FYSFENRQAIFVDV
+878 FYSFENRQAIFADVD
-892 HKSYKFALM
+892 SRYKFALM
-901 QVKNTQANHT
+901 LIKNTQANHT

-957 ALEILRKCYNAF
+957 ALKILRKCYNAF

-1001 PLFEGKMIHQF
+1001 PLYEGKMIYQF
-1012 DTNFSQATYFLEKA
+1012 NANFSQATYFLEKA

-1033 SKELS
+1033 SKELY
-1038 RTKKATGKE
+1038 RAKKATGKE

-1063 YRTIASDTNER
+1063 YRAVASDTNER

-1085 GCGNSVYSNIPKQ
+1085 GFGHSMFANAPKQ
-1098 YIVKDDAICMDIV
+1098 YIVKDDEICMDIV
-1111 PYERILFVLALFNSL
+1111 PYEKILFVLALFNSL

-1138 NVSKTYLERIP
+1138 NVSKSYLERIP

-1179 KNHHFDEL
+1179 QNRHFDEL
-1187 KQEFNI
+1187 KQEFSI

-1212 DLLVKKLYDL
+1212 DLLVKELYGL

-1235 VLNEKQSEYTTLLK
+1235 VLNEKQSEYITLIK

>member
-1 MNYYQELKKYLNNN
+1 
-15 LFTSYSLEIDFPKI
+15 
-29 YNFNANQ
+29 
-36 KAFRDI
+36 
-42 LTKITKIYNKNKF
+42 
-55 IKQNEHQFEDEF
+55 
-67 ISKVLE
+67 
-73 ILGWCFVRQDEKII
+73 
-87 QGKLEKPDFLL
+87 
-98 FSNDKLKS
+98 
-106 KYENLDKETKKSS
+106 
-119 NDFTIILESKA
+119 
-130 YNIEIDNKKVKDNP
+130 
-144 HFQILRYLGNL
+144 
-155 KKNYGF
+155 
-161 LTNGRFWRF
+161 
-170 YDNSILNSNKVFYE
+170 
-184 INLEKIIEDQNI
+184 
-196 EAFAYFYSVFS
+196 
-207 AFNFT
+207 
-212 EKEDHLEITLQ
+212 
-223 NNKLSKIKI
+223 
-232 EDDLKSIIYGTNG
+232 
-245 NESLF
+245 
-250 EFIGSRIYNKTKAD
+250 
-264 LKLIYENSLYFI
+264 
-276 FRLLFIAYFEDKF
+276 
-289 EIILEKHKYFK
+289 
-300 SKISL
+300 
-305 RTLLENLQEDE
+305 
-316 NSSGGFGELENIFN
+316 
-330 IYNKGKGNFDMPVF
+330 
-344 NGGLFD
+344 
-350 ESKTALL
+350 
-357 STPKIFNDKDLKFIL
+357 
-372 NQLLNFKDKNLSFKR
+372 
-387 DYKTLSV
+387 
-394 EHLGTIYEGLLSYFF
+394 
-409 EIANEDIYYV
+409 
-419 SYKEKSKEI
+419 
-428 ECYFDNYDFKILE
+428 
-441 KSKKV
+441 
-446 EKYTFYKKGQ
+446 
-456 IYLKNSSNSRKSTA
+456 
-470 SFYTPQSIANFLIQ
+470 NFLIQ

-510 FLVGVLNAITHIVLS
+510 FLVGILNAITHIVLS

-550 FVQDYEVDESDV
+550 FVQDYELDESDV

-611 ALINSNLSDFK
+611 ALVGSSIIDFEN
-622 DLIKQNS
+622 LIKQNKE
-629 SNLFTNSITQE
+629 NIFTNSITQE

-645 EVFEKLDNLKDTNEE
+645 EVFEKLDNLQDTNEE

-675 KLNKLNLY
+675 KLDKLNLY
-683 LNYIN
+683 LDYIN
-688 TLHFVN
+688 SLHFVN

-719 AVISKYQK
+719 AIISKYQK

-737 FPEIVENQVFKGF
+737 FPEIIENQVFKGF

-760 KTKFSDDDF
+760 KSEFSDNDF

-806 AYINDL
+806 AHIDAINV
-812 SKYYKKAYPL
+812 YYKNTFMSNSLTK
-822 NKGSGDGNLFRLFVE
+822 DINLFRLFVE

-878 FYSFENRQAIFVDV
+878 FYSFENNKAIFIDV
-892 HKSYKFALM
+892 HRSYKFALM

-957 ALEILRKCYNAF
+957 ALKILRKCYNAF
-969 QNLSFDYIDFVNELH
+969 QNLSFDYIDFRQELN
-984 MTNDKDLFIEEF
+984 MTSDKDLFIEEF

-1001 PLFEGKMIHQF
+1001 PLYEGKMIHQF
-1012 DTNFSQATYFLEKA
+1012 NANFSQATYFLEKA
-1026 KFDERLK
+1026 KLDERLK

-1038 RTKKATGKE
+1038 RAKKATGKE

-1063 YRTIASDTNER
+1063 YRAVASDTNER

-1085 GCGNSVYSNIPKQ
+1085 GFGHSMFANAPKQ
-1098 YIVKDDAICMDIV
+1098 YIVKDDEICMDIV
-1111 PYERILFVLALFNSL
+1111 PYEKILFVLALLNSL

-1149 LPQPSDEEI
+1149 LPQPSDEEN

-1212 DLLVKKLYDL
+1212 DLLVKELYGL

-1235 VLNEKQSEYTTLLK
+1235 VLNEKQSEYITLLK

>member
-1 MNYYQELKKYLNNN
+1 
-15 LFTSYSLEIDFPKI
+15 
-29 YNFNANQ
+29 
-36 KAFRDI
+36 
-42 LTKITKIYNKNKF
+42 
-55 IKQNEHQFEDEF
+55 
-67 ISKVLE
+67 
-73 ILGWCFVRQDEKII
+73 
-87 QGKLEKPDFLL
+87 
-98 FSNDKLKS
+98 
-106 KYENLDKETKKSS
+106 
-119 NDFTIILESKA
+119 
-130 YNIEIDNKKVKDNP
+130 
-144 HFQILRYLGNL
+144 
-155 KKNYGF
+155 
-161 LTNGRFWRF
+161 
-170 YDNSILNSNKVFYE
+170 
-184 INLEKIIEDQNI
+184 
-196 EAFAYFYSVFS
+196 
-207 AFNFT
+207 
-212 EKEDHLEITLQ
+212 
-223 NNKLSKIKI
+223 
-232 EDDLKSIIYGTNG
+232 
-245 NESLF
+245 
-250 EFIGSRIYNKTKAD
+250 
-264 LKLIYENSLYFI
+264 FI

-316 NSSGGFGELENIFN
+316 SSSGGFGELENIFN

-456 IYLKNSSNSRKSTA
+456 IYLKNTSNSRKASA

-484 SALKDKL
+484 SALKNKL

-544 LNYIKD
+544 LNCIKD
-550 FVQDYEVDESDV
+550 FVQDYEVDESDI

-719 AVISKYQK
+719 NIISKYQK

-737 FPEIVENQVFKGF
+737 FPEIIENQVFKGF

-760 KTKFSDDDF
+760 KSEFSDNDF
-769 FPQYKSDYRSLIAS
+769 FPQYKSDYRSLIVS

-806 AYINDL
+806 AHIDVINV
-812 SKYYKKAYPL
+812 YYKNTFMSNSLTK
-822 NKGSGDGNLFRLFVE
+822 DINLFRLFVE

-878 FYSFENRQAIFVDV
+878 FYSFENNKAIFIDV
-892 HKSYKFALM
+892 HRSYKFALM
-901 QVKNTQANHT
+901 QVKNTQANNT
-911 HKIKTMFYKTDMNSL
+911 HKIKMMFYKTDMNSL

-969 QNLSFDYIDFVNELH
+969 QNLSFDYIDFRQELN
-984 MTNDKDLFIEEF
+984 MTSDKDLFIEEF

-1001 PLFEGKMIHQF
+1001 PLYEGKMIHQF
-1012 DTNFSQATYFLEKA
+1012 DANFSQATYFLEKA

-1038 RTKKATGKE
+1038 RAKKATGKE
-1047 LNPKLIKYD
+1047 LKSELIKYD

-1063 YRTIASDTNER
+1063 YRAVASDTNER

-1085 GCGNSVYSNIPKQ
+1085 GFGHSMFANAPKL
-1098 YIVKDDAICMDIV
+1098 YIVKDDEICMDIV

-1167 AKNALLLQLYND
+1167 AKNALLLQLYHD

-1212 DLLVKKLYDL
+1212 DLLVKKLYGL

-1235 VLNEKQSEYTTLLK
+1235 VLNEKQSEYITLLK

>member
-1 MNYYQELKKYLNNN
+1 M
-15 LFTSYSLEIDFPKI
+15 
-29 YNFNANQ
+29 
-36 KAFRDI
+36 
-42 LTKITKIYNKNKF
+42 
-55 IKQNEHQFEDEF
+55 
-67 ISKVLE
+67 
-73 ILGWCFVRQDEKII
+73 
-87 QGKLEKPDFLL
+87 
-98 FSNDKLKS
+98 
-106 KYENLDKETKKSS
+106 
-119 NDFTIILESKA
+119 
-130 YNIEIDNKKVKDNP
+130 
-144 HFQILRYLGNL
+144 
-155 KKNYGF
+155 
-161 LTNGRFWRF
+161 
-170 YDNSILNSNKVFYE
+170 
-184 INLEKIIEDQNI
+184 
-196 EAFAYFYSVFS
+196 
-207 AFNFT
+207 
-212 EKEDHLEITLQ
+212 
-223 NNKLSKIKI
+223 
-232 EDDLKSIIYGTNG
+232 
-245 NESLF
+245 
-250 EFIGSRIYNKTKAD
+250 
-264 LKLIYENSLYFI
+264 
-276 FRLLFIAYFEDKF
+276 
-289 EIILEKHKYFK
+289 
-300 SKISL
+300 
-305 RTLLENLQEDE
+305 
-316 NSSGGFGELENIFN
+316 
-330 IYNKGKGNFDMPVF
+330 
-344 NGGLFD
+344 
-350 ESKTALL
+350 
-357 STPKIFNDKDLKFIL
+357 
-372 NQLLNFKDKNLSFKR
+372 
-387 DYKTLSV
+387 
-394 EHLGTIYEGLLSYFF
+394 
-409 EIANEDIYYV
+409 
-419 SYKEKSKEI
+419 
-428 ECYFDNYDFKILE
+428 
-441 KSKKV
+441 
-446 EKYTFYKKGQ
+446 
-456 IYLKNSSNSRKSTA
+456 
-470 SFYTPQSIANFLIQ
+470 
-484 SALKDKL
+484 
-491 NNENILKFKIL
+491 KFKIL

-544 LNYIKD
+544 LNHIKD
-550 FVQDYEVDESDV
+550 FVQDYEVDESDI

-583 LTKLSLWIDSFIFG
+583 LTKLSLWIDSFIFT

-719 AVISKYQK
+719 AIISKYQK

-760 KTKFSDDDF
+760 KTKFSDSDF

-812 SKYYKKAYPL
+812 SEYYKKAYPL

-878 FYSFENRQAIFVDV
+878 FYSFENRQAIFADVD
-892 HKSYKFALM
+892 SRYKFALM
-901 QVKNTQANHT
+901 LIKNTQANHT
-911 HKIKTMFYKTDMNSL
+911 HKIKMMFYKTDINSL
-926 KNKDEILTLSLK
+926 KNKDEILTLNLK

-957 ALEILRKCYNAF
+957 ALEILRKSYNAF
-969 QNLSFDYIDFVNELH
+969 QNLSFDYIDFRRELD

-1001 PLFEGKMIHQF
+1001 PLYEGKMIHQF
-1012 DTNFSQATYFLEKA
+1012 NANFSQTTYFLEKA
-1026 KFDERLK
+1026 KLDEHLK
-1033 SKELS
+1033 SKELY
-1038 RTKKATGKE
+1038 RAKKATGKE

-1063 YRTIASDTNER
+1063 YRKIASDTNER

-1085 GCGNSVYSNIPKQ
+1085 GGADSTYSNIPKQ
-1098 YIVKDDAICMDIV
+1098 YVLKDDVICMDIV

-1138 NVSKTYLERIP
+1138 NVSKSYLERIP

-1179 KNHHFDEL
+1179 QNRHFDEL

-1204 YDILRAKN
+1204 YNILRAKN
-1212 DLLVKKLYDL
+1212 DLLVKELYGL

-1235 VLNEKQSEYTTLLK
+1235 VLNEKQSEYITLLK

>member
-1 MNYYQELKKYLNNN
+1 
-15 LFTSYSLEIDFPKI
+15 
-29 YNFNANQ
+29 
-36 KAFRDI
+36 
-42 LTKITKIYNKNKF
+42 
-55 IKQNEHQFEDEF
+55 
-67 ISKVLE
+67 
-73 ILGWCFVRQDEKII
+73 
-87 QGKLEKPDFLL
+87 
-98 FSNDKLKS
+98 
-106 KYENLDKETKKSS
+106 
-119 NDFTIILESKA
+119 
-130 YNIEIDNKKVKDNP
+130 
-144 HFQILRYLGNL
+144 
-155 KKNYGF
+155 
-161 LTNGRFWRF
+161 
-170 YDNSILNSNKVFYE
+170 
-184 INLEKIIEDQNI
+184 
-196 EAFAYFYSVFS
+196 
-207 AFNFT
+207 
-212 EKEDHLEITLQ
+212 
-223 NNKLSKIKI
+223 
-232 EDDLKSIIYGTNG
+232 
-245 NESLF
+245 
-250 EFIGSRIYNKTKAD
+250 
-264 LKLIYENSLYFI
+264 
-276 FRLLFIAYFEDKF
+276 
-289 EIILEKHKYFK
+289 
-300 SKISL
+300 
-305 RTLLENLQEDE
+305 
-316 NSSGGFGELENIFN
+316 
-330 IYNKGKGNFDMPVF
+330 
-344 NGGLFD
+344 
-350 ESKTALL
+350 
-357 STPKIFNDKDLKFIL
+357 
-372 NQLLNFKDKNLSFKR
+372 
-387 DYKTLSV
+387 
-394 EHLGTIYEGLLSYFF
+394 
-409 EIANEDIYYV
+409 
-419 SYKEKSKEI
+419 
-428 ECYFDNYDFKILE
+428 KILE
-441 KSKKV
+441 NQKKV

-456 IYLKNSSNSRKSTA
+456 IYLKNTSNSRKASS

-550 FVQDYEVDESDV
+550 FVQDYEVDESDI

-704 SQDDIQNLSQNEQAK
+704 SQDDIQNLNQNEQAK
-719 AVISKYQK
+719 AIISKYQK

-737 FPEIVENQVFKGF
+737 FPEIIENQVFKGF

-760 KTKFSDDDF
+760 KSEFSDNDF

-806 AYINDL
+806 AHIDAINV
-812 SKYYKKAYPL
+812 YYKNTFMSNSLTK
-822 NKGSGDGNLFRLFVE
+822 DINLFRLFVE

-878 FYSFENRQAIFVDV
+878 FYSFENNKAIFIDV
-892 HKSYKFALM
+892 HRSYKFALM

-911 HKIKTMFYKTDMNSL
+911 HKIKMMFYKTDMNSL

-969 QNLSFDYIDFVNELH
+969 QNLSFDYIDFRQELN
-984 MTNDKDLFIEEF
+984 MTSDKDLFIEEF

-1001 PLFEGKMIHQF
+1001 PLYEGKMIHQF
-1012 DTNFSQATYFLEKA
+1012 DANFSQATYFLEKA
-1026 KFDERLK
+1026 KFDEHLK
-1033 SKELS
+1033 SKELY
-1038 RTKKATGKE
+1038 RAKKATGKE

-1063 YRTIASDTNER
+1063 YRAVARDTDER

-1085 GCGNSVYSNIPKQ
+1085 GFGHSMFANAPKQ
-1098 YIVKDDAICMDIV
+1098 YIVKDDEICMDIV

-1138 NVSKTYLERIP
+1138 NVSKSYLERIP

-1179 KNHHFDEL
+1179 QNRHFDEL

-1212 DLLVKKLYDL
+1212 DLLIKELYSL
-1222 SDDEF
+1222 NDDEF

>member
-1 MNYYQELKKYLNNN
+1 
-15 LFTSYSLEIDFPKI
+15 
-29 YNFNANQ
+29 
-36 KAFRDI
+36 
-42 LTKITKIYNKNKF
+42 
-55 IKQNEHQFEDEF
+55 
-67 ISKVLE
+67 
-73 ILGWCFVRQDEKII
+73 
-87 QGKLEKPDFLL
+87 
-98 FSNDKLKS
+98 
-106 KYENLDKETKKSS
+106 
-119 NDFTIILESKA
+119 
-130 YNIEIDNKKVKDNP
+130 
-144 HFQILRYLGNL
+144 
-155 KKNYGF
+155 
-161 LTNGRFWRF
+161 
-170 YDNSILNSNKVFYE
+170 
-184 INLEKIIEDQNI
+184 
-196 EAFAYFYSVFS
+196 
-207 AFNFT
+207 
-212 EKEDHLEITLQ
+212 
-223 NNKLSKIKI
+223 
-232 EDDLKSIIYGTNG
+232 
-245 NESLF
+245 
-250 EFIGSRIYNKTKAD
+250 
-264 LKLIYENSLYFI
+264 
-276 FRLLFIAYFEDKF
+276 
-289 EIILEKHKYFK
+289 
-300 SKISL
+300 
-305 RTLLENLQEDE
+305 LQEDE
-316 NSSGGFGELENIFN
+316 SSSGGFGELENIFN

-428 ECYFDNYDFKILE
+428 E
-441 KSKKV
+441 
-446 EKYTFYKKGQ
+446 KYTFYKKGQ

-470 SFYTPQSIANFLIQ
+470 SFYTPQFIANFLIQ

-550 FVQDYEVDESDV
+550 FVQDYEVDESDI

-675 KLNKLNLY
+675 KLDKLNLY

-719 AVISKYQK
+719 AIISKYQK

-760 KTKFSDDDF
+760 KTKFSDSDF

-812 SKYYKKAYPL
+812 SEYYKKAYPL

-878 FYSFENRQAIFVDV
+878 FYSFENRQAIFADVD
-892 HKSYKFALM
+892 SRYKFALM
-901 QVKNTQANHT
+901 LIKNTQANHT
-911 HKIKTMFYKTDMNSL
+911 HKIKMMFYKTDINSL
-926 KNKDEILTLSLK
+926 KNKDEILTLNLK

-957 ALEILRKCYNAF
+957 ALEILRKSYNAF
-969 QNLSFDYIDFVNELH
+969 QNLSFDYIDFRRELD

-1001 PLFEGKMIHQF
+1001 PLYEGKMIHQF
-1012 DTNFSQATYFLEKA
+1012 DANFSQTTYFLEKA

-1033 SKELS
+1033 SKELY
-1038 RTKKATGKE
+1038 RAKKATGKE

-1063 YRTIASDTNER
+1063 YRKISRDTDER

-1085 GCGNSVYSNIPKQ
+1085 GGADSTYSNIPKQ
-1098 YIVKDDAICMDIV
+1098 YVLKDDVICMDIV

-1138 NVSKTYLERIP
+1138 NVSKSYLERIP

-1179 KNHHFDEL
+1179 QNHHFDEL

-1212 DLLVKKLYDL
+1212 DLLVKELYGL

-1235 VLNEKQSEYTTLLK
+1235 VLNEKQSEYITLLK

>member
-1 MNYYQELKKYLNNN
+1 
-15 LFTSYSLEIDFPKI
+15 
-29 YNFNANQ
+29 
-36 KAFRDI
+36 
-42 LTKITKIYNKNKF
+42 
-55 IKQNEHQFEDEF
+55 
-67 ISKVLE
+67 
-73 ILGWCFVRQDEKII
+73 
-87 QGKLEKPDFLL
+87 
-98 FSNDKLKS
+98 
-106 KYENLDKETKKSS
+106 
-119 NDFTIILESKA
+119 
-130 YNIEIDNKKVKDNP
+130 
-144 HFQILRYLGNL
+144 
-155 KKNYGF
+155 
-161 LTNGRFWRF
+161 
-170 YDNSILNSNKVFYE
+170 
-184 INLEKIIEDQNI
+184 
-196 EAFAYFYSVFS
+196 
-207 AFNFT
+207 
-212 EKEDHLEITLQ
+212 
-223 NNKLSKIKI
+223 
-232 EDDLKSIIYGTNG
+232 
-245 NESLF
+245 
-250 EFIGSRIYNKTKAD
+250 
-264 LKLIYENSLYFI
+264 
-276 FRLLFIAYFEDKF
+276 
-289 EIILEKHKYFK
+289 
-300 SKISL
+300 
-305 RTLLENLQEDE
+305 
-316 NSSGGFGELENIFN
+316 
-330 IYNKGKGNFDMPVF
+330 
-344 NGGLFD
+344 
-350 ESKTALL
+350 
-357 STPKIFNDKDLKFIL
+357 
-372 NQLLNFKDKNLSFKR
+372 
-387 DYKTLSV
+387 
-394 EHLGTIYEGLLSYFF
+394 
-409 EIANEDIYYV
+409 
-419 SYKEKSKEI
+419 
-428 ECYFDNYDFKILE
+428 LE

-550 FVQDYEVDESDV
+550 FVQDYEVDESDI

-675 KLNKLNLY
+675 KLDKLNLY

-719 AVISKYQK
+719 AIISKYQK

-760 KTKFSDDDF
+760 KTKFSDSDF

-812 SKYYKKAYPL
+812 SEYYKKAYPL

-878 FYSFENRQAIFVDV
+878 FYSFENRQAIFADVD
-892 HKSYKFALM
+892 SRYKFALM
-901 QVKNTQANHT
+901 LIKNTQANHT
-911 HKIKTMFYKTDMNSL
+911 HKIKMMFYKTDINSL
-926 KNKDEILTLSLK
+926 KNKDEILTLNLK

-957 ALEILRKCYNAF
+957 ALEILRKSYNAF
-969 QNLSFDYIDFVNELH
+969 QNLSFDYIDFRRELD

-1001 PLFEGKMIHQF
+1001 PLYEGKMIHQF
-1012 DTNFSQATYFLEKA
+1012 DANFSQTTYFLEKA

-1033 SKELS
+1033 SKELY
-1038 RTKKATGKE
+1038 RAKKATGKE

-1063 YRTIASDTNER
+1063 YRKISRDTDER

-1085 GCGNSVYSNIPKQ
+1085 GGADSTYSNIPKQ
-1098 YIVKDDAICMDIV
+1098 YVLKDDVICMDIV

-1138 NVSKTYLERIP
+1138 NVSKSYLERIP

-1179 KNHHFDEL
+1179 QNHHFDEL

-1212 DLLVKKLYDL
+1212 DLLVKELYGL

-1235 VLNEKQSEYTTLLK
+1235 VLNEKQSEYITLLK

>member
-1 MNYYQELKKYLNNN
+1 
-15 LFTSYSLEIDFPKI
+15 
-29 YNFNANQ
+29 
-36 KAFRDI
+36 
-42 LTKITKIYNKNKF
+42 
-55 IKQNEHQFEDEF
+55 
-67 ISKVLE
+67 
-73 ILGWCFVRQDEKII
+73 
-87 QGKLEKPDFLL
+87 
-98 FSNDKLKS
+98 
-106 KYENLDKETKKSS
+106 
-119 NDFTIILESKA
+119 
-130 YNIEIDNKKVKDNP
+130 
-144 HFQILRYLGNL
+144 
-155 KKNYGF
+155 
-161 LTNGRFWRF
+161 
-170 YDNSILNSNKVFYE
+170 
-184 INLEKIIEDQNI
+184 
-196 EAFAYFYSVFS
+196 
-207 AFNFT
+207 
-212 EKEDHLEITLQ
+212 
-223 NNKLSKIKI
+223 
-232 EDDLKSIIYGTNG
+232 
-245 NESLF
+245 
-250 EFIGSRIYNKTKAD
+250 
-264 LKLIYENSLYFI
+264 
-276 FRLLFIAYFEDKF
+276 
-289 EIILEKHKYFK
+289 
-300 SKISL
+300 
-305 RTLLENLQEDE
+305 
-316 NSSGGFGELENIFN
+316 
-330 IYNKGKGNFDMPVF
+330 
-344 NGGLFD
+344 
-350 ESKTALL
+350 
-357 STPKIFNDKDLKFIL
+357 
-372 NQLLNFKDKNLSFKR
+372 
-387 DYKTLSV
+387 
-394 EHLGTIYEGLLSYFF
+394 
-409 EIANEDIYYV
+409 
-419 SYKEKSKEI
+419 
-428 ECYFDNYDFKILE
+428 FKILE

-470 SFYTPQSIANFLIQ
+470 SFYTPQFIANFLIQ

-550 FVQDYEVDESDV
+550 FVQDYEVDESDI

-675 KLNKLNLY
+675 KLDKLNLY

-719 AVISKYQK
+719 AIISKYQK

-760 KTKFSDDDF
+760 KTKFSDSDF

-812 SKYYKKAYPL
+812 SEYYKKAYPL

-878 FYSFENRQAIFVDV
+878 FYSFENRQAIFADVD
-892 HKSYKFALM
+892 SRYKFALM
-901 QVKNTQANHT
+901 LIKNTQANHT
-911 HKIKTMFYKTDMNSL
+911 HKIKMMFYKTDINSL
-926 KNKDEILTLSLK
+926 KNKDEILTLNLK

-957 ALEILRKCYNAF
+957 ALEILRKSYNAF
-969 QNLSFDYIDFVNELH
+969 QNLSFDYIDFRRELD

-1001 PLFEGKMIHQF
+1001 PLYEGKMIHQF
-1012 DTNFSQATYFLEKA
+1012 DANFSQTTYFLEKA

-1033 SKELS
+1033 SKELY
-1038 RTKKATGKE
+1038 RAKKATGKE

-1063 YRTIASDTNER
+1063 YRKISRDTDER

-1085 GCGNSVYSNIPKQ
+1085 GGADSTYSNIPKQ
-1098 YIVKDDAICMDIV
+1098 YVLKDDVICMDIV

-1138 NVSKTYLERIP
+1138 NVSKSYLERIP

-1179 KNHHFDEL
+1179 QNHHFDEL

-1212 DLLVKKLYDL
+1212 DLLVKELYGL

-1235 VLNEKQSEYTTLLK
+1235 VLNEKQSEYITLLK

>member
-1 MNYYQELKKYLNNN
+1 
-15 LFTSYSLEIDFPKI
+15 
-29 YNFNANQ
+29 
-36 KAFRDI
+36 
-42 LTKITKIYNKNKF
+42 
-55 IKQNEHQFEDEF
+55 
-67 ISKVLE
+67 
-73 ILGWCFVRQDEKII
+73 
-87 QGKLEKPDFLL
+87 
-98 FSNDKLKS
+98 
-106 KYENLDKETKKSS
+106 
-119 NDFTIILESKA
+119 
-130 YNIEIDNKKVKDNP
+130 
-144 HFQILRYLGNL
+144 
-155 KKNYGF
+155 
-161 LTNGRFWRF
+161 
-170 YDNSILNSNKVFYE
+170 
-184 INLEKIIEDQNI
+184 
-196 EAFAYFYSVFS
+196 
-207 AFNFT
+207 
-212 EKEDHLEITLQ
+212 
-223 NNKLSKIKI
+223 
-232 EDDLKSIIYGTNG
+232 
-245 NESLF
+245 
-250 EFIGSRIYNKTKAD
+250 
-264 LKLIYENSLYFI
+264 
-276 FRLLFIAYFEDKF
+276 
-289 EIILEKHKYFK
+289 
-300 SKISL
+300 
-305 RTLLENLQEDE
+305 
-316 NSSGGFGELENIFN
+316 
-330 IYNKGKGNFDMPVF
+330 
-344 NGGLFD
+344 
-350 ESKTALL
+350 
-357 STPKIFNDKDLKFIL
+357 
-372 NQLLNFKDKNLSFKR
+372 
-387 DYKTLSV
+387 
-394 EHLGTIYEGLLSYFF
+394 
-409 EIANEDIYYV
+409 
-419 SYKEKSKEI
+419 
-428 ECYFDNYDFKILE
+428 E

-456 IYLKNSSNSRKSTA
+456 IYLKNTSNSRKASA

-550 FVQDYEVDESDV
+550 FVQDYEVDESDI

-719 AVISKYQK
+719 AIISKYQK

-737 FPEIVENQVFKGF
+737 FPEITENQVFKGF

-760 KTKFSDDDF
+760 KTKFSDSDF

-812 SKYYKKAYPL
+812 NEYYKKAYPL

-860 DGSLTLRK
+860 DGSLILRK

-878 FYSFENRQAIFVDV
+878 FYSFENNKAIFIDV
-892 HKSYKFALM
+892 HRSYKFALM
-901 QVKNTQANHT
+901 LIKNTQANHT
-911 HKIKTMFYKTDMNSL
+911 HKIKMMFYKTDINSL
-926 KNKDEILTLSLK
+926 KNKDEILTLNLK

-957 ALEILRKCYNAF
+957 ALEILRKSYNAF
-969 QNLSFDYIDFVNELH
+969 QNLSFDYIDFRRELD

-1001 PLFEGKMIHQF
+1001 PLYEGKMIHQF
-1012 DTNFSQATYFLEKA
+1012 NANFSQTTYFLEKA
-1026 KFDERLK
+1026 KLDEHLK
-1033 SKELS
+1033 SKELY
-1038 RTKKATGKE
+1038 RAKKATGKE

-1063 YRTIASDTNER
+1063 YRKIASDTNER

-1085 GCGNSVYSNIPKQ
+1085 GGADSTYSNIPKQ
-1098 YIVKDDAICMDIV
+1098 YVLKDDVICMDIV

-1138 NVSKTYLERIP
+1138 NVSKSYLERIP

-1179 KNHHFDEL
+1179 QNHHFDEL
-1187 KQEFNI
+1187 KQEFSI

-1212 DLLVKKLYDL
+1212 DLLVKELYGL

-1235 VLNEKQSEYTTLLK
+1235 VLNEKQSEYITLIK

>member
-1 MNYYQELKKYLNNN
+1 
-15 LFTSYSLEIDFPKI
+15 
-29 YNFNANQ
+29 
-36 KAFRDI
+36 
-42 LTKITKIYNKNKF
+42 
-55 IKQNEHQFEDEF
+55 
-67 ISKVLE
+67 
-73 ILGWCFVRQDEKII
+73 
-87 QGKLEKPDFLL
+87 
-98 FSNDKLKS
+98 
-106 KYENLDKETKKSS
+106 
-119 NDFTIILESKA
+119 
-130 YNIEIDNKKVKDNP
+130 
-144 HFQILRYLGNL
+144 
-155 KKNYGF
+155 
-161 LTNGRFWRF
+161 
-170 YDNSILNSNKVFYE
+170 
-184 INLEKIIEDQNI
+184 
-196 EAFAYFYSVFS
+196 
-207 AFNFT
+207 
-212 EKEDHLEITLQ
+212 
-223 NNKLSKIKI
+223 
-232 EDDLKSIIYGTNG
+232 
-245 NESLF
+245 
-250 EFIGSRIYNKTKAD
+250 
-264 LKLIYENSLYFI
+264 
-276 FRLLFIAYFEDKF
+276 FEDKF

-316 NSSGGFGELENIFN
+316 SSSGGFGELENIFN

-441 KSKKV
+441 NQKKV

-456 IYLKNSSNSRKSTA
+456 IYLKNTSNSRKASS

-550 FVQDYEVDESDV
+550 FVQDYEVDESDI

-719 AVISKYQK
+719 AIISKYQK

-737 FPEIVENQVFKGF
+737 FPEIIENQVFKGF

-760 KTKFSDDDF
+760 KSEFSDNDF

-806 AYINDL
+806 AHIDAINV
-812 SKYYKKAYPL
+812 YYKNTFMSNSLTK
-822 NKGSGDGNLFRLFVE
+822 DINLFRLFVE

-878 FYSFENRQAIFVDV
+878 FYSFENRQAIFADVD
-892 HKSYKFALM
+892 SRYKFALM
-901 QVKNTQANHT
+901 LIKNTQANHT
-911 HKIKTMFYKTDMNSL
+911 HKIKMMFYKTDMNSL

-969 QNLSFDYIDFVNELH
+969 QNLSFDYIDFRQELN
-984 MTNDKDLFIEEF
+984 MTSDKDLFIEEF

-1001 PLFEGKMIHQF
+1001 PLYEGKMIHQF
-1012 DTNFSQATYFLEKA
+1012 DANFSQATYFLEKA
-1026 KFDERLK
+1026 KFDEHLK
-1033 SKELS
+1033 SKELY
-1038 RTKKATGKE
+1038 RAKKATGKE

-1063 YRTIASDTNER
+1063 YRAVARDTDER

-1085 GCGNSVYSNIPKQ
+1085 GFGHSMFANAPKQ
-1098 YIVKDDAICMDIV
+1098 YIVKDDEICMDIV

-1138 NVSKTYLERIP
+1138 NVSKSYLERIP

-1179 KNHHFDEL
+1179 QNRHFDEL

-1212 DLLVKKLYDL
+1212 DLLIKELYSL
-1222 SDDEF
+1222 NDDEF

>member
-1 MNYYQELKKYLNNN
+1 
-15 LFTSYSLEIDFPKI
+15 
-29 YNFNANQ
+29 
-36 KAFRDI
+36 
-42 LTKITKIYNKNKF
+42 
-55 IKQNEHQFEDEF
+55 
-67 ISKVLE
+67 
-73 ILGWCFVRQDEKII
+73 
-87 QGKLEKPDFLL
+87 
-98 FSNDKLKS
+98 
-106 KYENLDKETKKSS
+106 
-119 NDFTIILESKA
+119 
-130 YNIEIDNKKVKDNP
+130 
-144 HFQILRYLGNL
+144 
-155 KKNYGF
+155 
-161 LTNGRFWRF
+161 
-170 YDNSILNSNKVFYE
+170 
-184 INLEKIIEDQNI
+184 
-196 EAFAYFYSVFS
+196 
-207 AFNFT
+207 
-212 EKEDHLEITLQ
+212 
-223 NNKLSKIKI
+223 
-232 EDDLKSIIYGTNG
+232 
-245 NESLF
+245 
-250 EFIGSRIYNKTKAD
+250 
-264 LKLIYENSLYFI
+264 
-276 FRLLFIAYFEDKF
+276 
-289 EIILEKHKYFK
+289 
-300 SKISL
+300 
-305 RTLLENLQEDE
+305 
-316 NSSGGFGELENIFN
+316 
-330 IYNKGKGNFDMPVF
+330 
-344 NGGLFD
+344 
-350 ESKTALL
+350 
-357 STPKIFNDKDLKFIL
+357 
-372 NQLLNFKDKNLSFKR
+372 
-387 DYKTLSV
+387 
-394 EHLGTIYEGLLSYFF
+394 
-409 EIANEDIYYV
+409 
-419 SYKEKSKEI
+419 
-428 ECYFDNYDFKILE
+428 
-441 KSKKV
+441 
-446 EKYTFYKKGQ
+446 
-456 IYLKNSSNSRKSTA
+456 LKNSSNSRKSTA
-470 SFYTPQSIANFLIQ
+470 SFYTPQFIANFLIQ

-550 FVQDYEVDESDV
+550 FVQDYEVDESDI

-675 KLNKLNLY
+675 KLDKLNLY

-719 AVISKYQK
+719 AIISKYQK

-760 KTKFSDDDF
+760 KTKFSDSDF

-812 SKYYKKAYPL
+812 SEYYKKAYPL

-878 FYSFENRQAIFVDV
+878 FYSFENRQAIFADVD
-892 HKSYKFALM
+892 SRYKFALM
-901 QVKNTQANHT
+901 LIKNTQANHT
-911 HKIKTMFYKTDMNSL
+911 HKIKMMFYKTDINSL
-926 KNKDEILTLSLK
+926 KNKDEILTLNLK

-957 ALEILRKCYNAF
+957 ALEILRKSYNAF
-969 QNLSFDYIDFVNELH
+969 QNLSFDYIDFRRELD

-1001 PLFEGKMIHQF
+1001 PLYEGKMIHQF
-1012 DTNFSQATYFLEKA
+1012 DANFSQTTYFLEKA

-1033 SKELS
+1033 SKELY
-1038 RTKKATGKE
+1038 RAKKATGKE

-1063 YRTIASDTNER
+1063 YRKISRDTDER

-1085 GCGNSVYSNIPKQ
+1085 GGADSTYSNIPKQ
-1098 YIVKDDAICMDIV
+1098 YVLKDDVICMDIV

-1138 NVSKTYLERIP
+1138 NVSKSYLERIP

-1179 KNHHFDEL
+1179 QNHHFDEL

-1212 DLLVKKLYDL
+1212 DLLVKELYGL

-1235 VLNEKQSEYTTLLK
+1235 VLNEKQSEYITLLK

>member
-1 MNYYQELKKYLNNN
+1 
-15 LFTSYSLEIDFPKI
+15 
-29 YNFNANQ
+29 
-36 KAFRDI
+36 
-42 LTKITKIYNKNKF
+42 
-55 IKQNEHQFEDEF
+55 
-67 ISKVLE
+67 
-73 ILGWCFVRQDEKII
+73 
-87 QGKLEKPDFLL
+87 
-98 FSNDKLKS
+98 
-106 KYENLDKETKKSS
+106 
-119 NDFTIILESKA
+119 
-130 YNIEIDNKKVKDNP
+130 
-144 HFQILRYLGNL
+144 
-155 KKNYGF
+155 
-161 LTNGRFWRF
+161 
-170 YDNSILNSNKVFYE
+170 
-184 INLEKIIEDQNI
+184 
-196 EAFAYFYSVFS
+196 
-207 AFNFT
+207 
-212 EKEDHLEITLQ
+212 
-223 NNKLSKIKI
+223 
-232 EDDLKSIIYGTNG
+232 
-245 NESLF
+245 
-250 EFIGSRIYNKTKAD
+250 
-264 LKLIYENSLYFI
+264 
-276 FRLLFIAYFEDKF
+276 
-289 EIILEKHKYFK
+289 
-300 SKISL
+300 
-305 RTLLENLQEDE
+305 
-316 NSSGGFGELENIFN
+316 
-330 IYNKGKGNFDMPVF
+330 
-344 NGGLFD
+344 
-350 ESKTALL
+350 
-357 STPKIFNDKDLKFIL
+357 
-372 NQLLNFKDKNLSFKR
+372 
-387 DYKTLSV
+387 
-394 EHLGTIYEGLLSYFF
+394 
-409 EIANEDIYYV
+409 
-419 SYKEKSKEI
+419 
-428 ECYFDNYDFKILE
+428 
-441 KSKKV
+441 
-446 EKYTFYKKGQ
+446 
-456 IYLKNSSNSRKSTA
+456 
-470 SFYTPQSIANFLIQ
+470 
-484 SALKDKL
+484 
-491 NNENILKFKIL
+491 
-502 DNACGSGH
+502 
-510 FLVGVLNAITHIVLS
+510 
-525 DFDHFTNLKELY
+525 LY

-550 FVQDYEVDESDV
+550 FVQDYEVDESDI

-675 KLNKLNLY
+675 KLDKLNLY

-719 AVISKYQK
+719 AIISKYQK

-760 KTKFSDDDF
+760 KTKFSDSDF

-812 SKYYKKAYPL
+812 SEYYKKAYPL

-878 FYSFENRQAIFVDV
+878 FYSFENRQAIFADVD
-892 HKSYKFALM
+892 SRYKFALM
-901 QVKNTQANHT
+901 LIKNTQANHT
-911 HKIKTMFYKTDMNSL
+911 HKIKMMFYKTDINSL
-926 KNKDEILTLSLK
+926 KNKDEILTLNLK

-957 ALEILRKCYNAF
+957 ALEILRKSYNAF
-969 QNLSFDYIDFVNELH
+969 QNLSFDYIDFRRELD

-1001 PLFEGKMIHQF
+1001 PLYEGKMIHQF
-1012 DTNFSQATYFLEKA
+1012 DANFSQTTYFLEKA

-1033 SKELS
+1033 SKELY
-1038 RTKKATGKE
+1038 RAKKATGKE

-1063 YRTIASDTNER
+1063 YRKISRDTDER

-1085 GCGNSVYSNIPKQ
+1085 GGADSTYSNIPKQ
-1098 YIVKDDAICMDIV
+1098 YVLKDDVICMDIV

-1138 NVSKTYLERIP
+1138 NVSKSYLERIP

-1179 KNHHFDEL
+1179 QNHHFDEL

-1212 DLLVKKLYDL
+1212 DLLVKELYGL

-1235 VLNEKQSEYTTLLK
+1235 VLNEKQSEYITLLK

>member
-1 MNYYQELKKYLNNN
+1 
-15 LFTSYSLEIDFPKI
+15 
-29 YNFNANQ
+29 
-36 KAFRDI
+36 
-42 LTKITKIYNKNKF
+42 
-55 IKQNEHQFEDEF
+55 
-67 ISKVLE
+67 
-73 ILGWCFVRQDEKII
+73 
-87 QGKLEKPDFLL
+87 
-98 FSNDKLKS
+98 
-106 KYENLDKETKKSS
+106 
-119 NDFTIILESKA
+119 
-130 YNIEIDNKKVKDNP
+130 
-144 HFQILRYLGNL
+144 
-155 KKNYGF
+155 
-161 LTNGRFWRF
+161 
-170 YDNSILNSNKVFYE
+170 
-184 INLEKIIEDQNI
+184 
-196 EAFAYFYSVFS
+196 
-207 AFNFT
+207 
-212 EKEDHLEITLQ
+212 
-223 NNKLSKIKI
+223 
-232 EDDLKSIIYGTNG
+232 
-245 NESLF
+245 
-250 EFIGSRIYNKTKAD
+250 
-264 LKLIYENSLYFI
+264 
-276 FRLLFIAYFEDKF
+276 
-289 EIILEKHKYFK
+289 
-300 SKISL
+300 
-305 RTLLENLQEDE
+305 
-316 NSSGGFGELENIFN
+316 
-330 IYNKGKGNFDMPVF
+330 
-344 NGGLFD
+344 
-350 ESKTALL
+350 
-357 STPKIFNDKDLKFIL
+357 
-372 NQLLNFKDKNLSFKR
+372 
-387 DYKTLSV
+387 
-394 EHLGTIYEGLLSYFF
+394 
-409 EIANEDIYYV
+409 
-419 SYKEKSKEI
+419 
-428 ECYFDNYDFKILE
+428 
-441 KSKKV
+441 
-446 EKYTFYKKGQ
+446 
-456 IYLKNSSNSRKSTA
+456 YLKNSSNSRKSTA

-550 FVQDYEVDESDV
+550 FVQDYEVDESDI

-719 AVISKYQK
+719 NIISKYQK

-737 FPEIVENQVFKGF
+737 FPEITENQVFKGF

-760 KTKFSDDDF
+760 KTKFSDSDF

-812 SKYYKKAYPL
+812 NEYYKKAYPL

-860 DGSLTLRK
+860 DGSLILRK

-878 FYSFENRQAIFVDV
+878 FYSFENNKAIFIDV
-892 HKSYKFALM
+892 HRSYKFALM
-901 QVKNTQANHT
+901 LIKNTQANHT
-911 HKIKTMFYKTDMNSL
+911 HKIKMMFYKTDINSL
-926 KNKDEILTLSLK
+926 KNKDEILTLNLK

-957 ALEILRKCYNAF
+957 ALEILRKSYNAF
-969 QNLSFDYIDFVNELH
+969 QNLSFDYIDFRRELD

-1001 PLFEGKMIHQF
+1001 PLYEGKMIHQF
-1012 DTNFSQATYFLEKA
+1012 DANFSQATYFLEKA

-1033 SKELS
+1033 SKELY
-1038 RTKKATGKE
+1038 RAKKATGKE

-1063 YRTIASDTNER
+1063 YRKIASDTNER

-1085 GCGNSVYSNIPKQ
+1085 GGADSTYSNIPKQ
-1098 YIVKDDAICMDIV
+1098 YVLKDDVICMDIV

-1138 NVSKTYLERIP
+1138 NVSKSYLERIP

-1179 KNHHFDEL
+1179 QNHHFDEL

-1193 KNEEIPKTKKA
+1193 KNEEIPKT
-1204 YDILRAKN
+1204 
-1212 DLLVKKLYDL
+1212 
-1222 SDDEF
+1222 
-1227 SYMISTFK
+1227 
-1235 VLNEKQSEYTTLLK
+1235 
-1249 TI
+1249 

>member
-1 MNYYQELKKYLNNN
+1 
-15 LFTSYSLEIDFPKI
+15 
-29 YNFNANQ
+29 
-36 KAFRDI
+36 
-42 LTKITKIYNKNKF
+42 
-55 IKQNEHQFEDEF
+55 
-67 ISKVLE
+67 
-73 ILGWCFVRQDEKII
+73 
-87 QGKLEKPDFLL
+87 
-98 FSNDKLKS
+98 
-106 KYENLDKETKKSS
+106 
-119 NDFTIILESKA
+119 
-130 YNIEIDNKKVKDNP
+130 
-144 HFQILRYLGNL
+144 
-155 KKNYGF
+155 
-161 LTNGRFWRF
+161 
-170 YDNSILNSNKVFYE
+170 
-184 INLEKIIEDQNI
+184 
-196 EAFAYFYSVFS
+196 
-207 AFNFT
+207 
-212 EKEDHLEITLQ
+212 
-223 NNKLSKIKI
+223 
-232 EDDLKSIIYGTNG
+232 
-245 NESLF
+245 
-250 EFIGSRIYNKTKAD
+250 
-264 LKLIYENSLYFI
+264 
-276 FRLLFIAYFEDKF
+276 
-289 EIILEKHKYFK
+289 
-300 SKISL
+300 
-305 RTLLENLQEDE
+305 
-316 NSSGGFGELENIFN
+316 
-330 IYNKGKGNFDMPVF
+330 MPVF

-419 SYKEKSKEI
+419 SYKEKSK
-428 ECYFDNYDFKILE
+428 
-441 KSKKV
+441 KV

-456 IYLKNSSNSRKSTA
+456 IYLKNTSNSRKASA

-550 FVQDYEVDESDV
+550 FVQDYEVDESDI

-583 LTKLSLWIDSFIFG
+583 LTKLSLWIDSFIFT

-719 AVISKYQK
+719 AIISKYQK

-737 FPEIVENQVFKGF
+737 FPEITENQVFKGF

-760 KTKFSDDDF
+760 KTKFSDSDF

-812 SKYYKKAYPL
+812 NEYYKKTYPL

-878 FYSFENRQAIFVDV
+878 FYSFENRQAIFADVD
-892 HKSYKFALM
+892 SRYKFALM
-901 QVKNTQANHT
+901 LIKNTQANHT
-911 HKIKTMFYKTDMNSL
+911 HKIKMMFYKTDINSL
-926 KNKDEILTLSLK
+926 KNKDEILTLNLK

-943 SPTHLALMELKDKQ
+943 SPTHLALMKLKDKQ
-957 ALEILRKCYNAF
+957 ALEILRKSYNAF
-969 QNLSFDYIDFVNELH
+969 QNLSFDYIDFRRELD

-1001 PLFEGKMIHQF
+1001 PLYEGKMIHQF
-1012 DTNFSQATYFLEKA
+1012 DANFSQATYFLEKA

-1033 SKELS
+1033 SKELY
-1038 RTKKATGKE
+1038 RAKKATGKE

-1063 YRTIASDTNER
+1063 YRKIASDTNER

-1085 GCGNSVYSNIPKQ
+1085 GGADSTYSNIPKQ
-1098 YIVKDDAICMDIV
+1098 YVLKDDVICMDIV

-1138 NVSKTYLERIP
+1138 NVSKSYLERIP

-1179 KNHHFDEL
+1179 QNRHFDEL

-1212 DLLVKKLYDL
+1212 DLLVKELYGL

-1235 VLNEKQSEYTTLLK
+1235 VLNEKQSEYITLLK

>member
-1 MNYYQELKKYLNNN
+1 
-15 LFTSYSLEIDFPKI
+15 
-29 YNFNANQ
+29 
-36 KAFRDI
+36 
-42 LTKITKIYNKNKF
+42 
-55 IKQNEHQFEDEF
+55 
-67 ISKVLE
+67 
-73 ILGWCFVRQDEKII
+73 
-87 QGKLEKPDFLL
+87 
-98 FSNDKLKS
+98 
-106 KYENLDKETKKSS
+106 
-119 NDFTIILESKA
+119 
-130 YNIEIDNKKVKDNP
+130 
-144 HFQILRYLGNL
+144 
-155 KKNYGF
+155 
-161 LTNGRFWRF
+161 
-170 YDNSILNSNKVFYE
+170 
-184 INLEKIIEDQNI
+184 
-196 EAFAYFYSVFS
+196 
-207 AFNFT
+207 
-212 EKEDHLEITLQ
+212 
-223 NNKLSKIKI
+223 
-232 EDDLKSIIYGTNG
+232 
-245 NESLF
+245 
-250 EFIGSRIYNKTKAD
+250 
-264 LKLIYENSLYFI
+264 
-276 FRLLFIAYFEDKF
+276 
-289 EIILEKHKYFK
+289 
-300 SKISL
+300 
-305 RTLLENLQEDE
+305 
-316 NSSGGFGELENIFN
+316 
-330 IYNKGKGNFDMPVF
+330 
-344 NGGLFD
+344 
-350 ESKTALL
+350 
-357 STPKIFNDKDLKFIL
+357 
-372 NQLLNFKDKNLSFKR
+372 
-387 DYKTLSV
+387 
-394 EHLGTIYEGLLSYFF
+394 
-409 EIANEDIYYV
+409 
-419 SYKEKSKEI
+419 
-428 ECYFDNYDFKILE
+428 
-441 KSKKV
+441 
-446 EKYTFYKKGQ
+446 TFYKKGQ

-510 FLVGVLNAITHIVLS
+510 FLVGILNAITHIVLS

-550 FVQDYEVDESDV
+550 FVQDYELDESDV

-611 ALINSNLSDFK
+611 ALVGSSIIDFEN
-622 DLIKQNS
+622 LIKQNKE
-629 SNLFTNSITQE
+629 NIFTNSITQE

-645 EVFEKLDNLKDTNEE
+645 EVFEKLDNLQDTNEE

-675 KLNKLNLY
+675 KLDKLNLY
-683 LNYIN
+683 LDYIN
-688 TLHFVN
+688 SLHFAN

-719 AVISKYQK
+719 AIISKYQK

-737 FPEIVENQVFKGF
+737 FPEITENQVFKGF

-760 KTKFSDDDF
+760 KTKFSDSDF

-806 AYINDL
+806 AYINNL
-812 SKYYKKAYPL
+812 SEYYKKVYPL

-878 FYSFENRQAIFVDV
+878 FYSFENRQAIFADVD
-892 HKSYKFALM
+892 SRYKFALM
-901 QVKNTQANHT
+901 LIKNTQANHT

-957 ALEILRKCYNAF
+957 ALKILRKCYNAF

-1001 PLFEGKMIHQF
+1001 PLYEGKMIYQF
-1012 DTNFSQATYFLEKA
+1012 NANFSQATYFLEKA

-1033 SKELS
+1033 SKELY
-1038 RTKKATGKE
+1038 RAKKATGKE

-1063 YRTIASDTNER
+1063 YRAVASDTNER

-1085 GCGNSVYSNIPKQ
+1085 GFGHSMFANAPKQ
-1098 YIVKDDAICMDIV
+1098 YIVKDDEICMDIV
-1111 PYERILFVLALFNSL
+1111 PYEKILFVLALFNSL

-1138 NVSKTYLERIP
+1138 NVSKSYLERIP

-1179 KNHHFDEL
+1179 QNRHFDEL
-1187 KQEFNI
+1187 KQEFSI

-1212 DLLVKKLYDL
+1212 DLLVKELYGL

-1235 VLNEKQSEYTTLLK
+1235 VLNEKQSEYITLIK

>member
-1 MNYYQELKKYLNNN
+1 M
-15 LFTSYSLEIDFPKI
+15 
-29 YNFNANQ
+29 
-36 KAFRDI
+36 
-42 LTKITKIYNKNKF
+42 
-55 IKQNEHQFEDEF
+55 
-67 ISKVLE
+67 
-73 ILGWCFVRQDEKII
+73 
-87 QGKLEKPDFLL
+87 
-98 FSNDKLKS
+98 
-106 KYENLDKETKKSS
+106 
-119 NDFTIILESKA
+119 
-130 YNIEIDNKKVKDNP
+130 
-144 HFQILRYLGNL
+144 
-155 KKNYGF
+155 
-161 LTNGRFWRF
+161 
-170 YDNSILNSNKVFYE
+170 
-184 INLEKIIEDQNI
+184 
-196 EAFAYFYSVFS
+196 
-207 AFNFT
+207 
-212 EKEDHLEITLQ
+212 
-223 NNKLSKIKI
+223 
-232 EDDLKSIIYGTNG
+232 
-245 NESLF
+245 
-250 EFIGSRIYNKTKAD
+250 
-264 LKLIYENSLYFI
+264 
-276 FRLLFIAYFEDKF
+276 
-289 EIILEKHKYFK
+289 
-300 SKISL
+300 
-305 RTLLENLQEDE
+305 
-316 NSSGGFGELENIFN
+316 
-330 IYNKGKGNFDMPVF
+330 
-344 NGGLFD
+344 
-350 ESKTALL
+350 
-357 STPKIFNDKDLKFIL
+357 
-372 NQLLNFKDKNLSFKR
+372 
-387 DYKTLSV
+387 
-394 EHLGTIYEGLLSYFF
+394 
-409 EIANEDIYYV
+409 
-419 SYKEKSKEI
+419 
-428 ECYFDNYDFKILE
+428 
-441 KSKKV
+441 
-446 EKYTFYKKGQ
+446 
-456 IYLKNSSNSRKSTA
+456 
-470 SFYTPQSIANFLIQ
+470 
-484 SALKDKL
+484 
-491 NNENILKFKIL
+491 KFKIL

-544 LNYIKD
+544 LNHIKD
-550 FVQDYEVDESDV
+550 FVQDYEVDESDI

-583 LTKLSLWIDSFIFG
+583 LTKLSLWIDSFIFT

-719 AVISKYQK
+719 AIISKYQK

-760 KTKFSDDDF
+760 KTKFSDSDF

-812 SKYYKKAYPL
+812 SEYYKKAYPL

-878 FYSFENRQAIFVDV
+878 FYSFENRQAIFADVD
-892 HKSYKFALM
+892 SRYKFALM
-901 QVKNTQANHT
+901 LIKNTQANHT
-911 HKIKTMFYKTDMNSL
+911 HKIKMMFYKTDINSL
-926 KNKDEILTLSLK
+926 KNKDEILTLNLK

-957 ALEILRKCYNAF
+957 ALEILRKSYNAF
-969 QNLSFDYIDFVNELH
+969 QNLSFDYIDFRRELD

-1001 PLFEGKMIHQF
+1001 PLYEGKMIHQF
-1012 DTNFSQATYFLEKA
+1012 NANFSQTTYFLEKA
-1026 KFDERLK
+1026 KLDEHLK
-1033 SKELS
+1033 SKELY
-1038 RTKKATGKE
+1038 RAKKATGKE

-1063 YRTIASDTNER
+1063 YRKIASDTNER

-1085 GCGNSVYSNIPKQ
+1085 GGADSTYSNIPKQ
-1098 YIVKDDAICMDIV
+1098 YVLKDDVICMDIV

-1138 NVSKTYLERIP
+1138 NVSKSYLERIP

-1179 KNHHFDEL
+1179 QNHHFDEL
-1187 KQEFNI
+1187 KQEFSI

-1212 DLLVKKLYDL
+1212 DLLVKELYGL

-1235 VLNEKQSEYTTLLK
+1235 VLNEKQSEYITLIK

>member
-1 MNYYQELKKYLNNN
+1 N
-15 LFTSYSLEIDFPKI
+15 FRKI
-29 YNFNANQ
+29 
-36 KAFRDI
+36 
-42 LTKITKIYNKNKF
+42 
-55 IKQNEHQFEDEF
+55 
-67 ISKVLE
+67 
-73 ILGWCFVRQDEKII
+73 
-87 QGKLEKPDFLL
+87 
-98 FSNDKLKS
+98 
-106 KYENLDKETKKSS
+106 
-119 NDFTIILESKA
+119 
-130 YNIEIDNKKVKDNP
+130 
-144 HFQILRYLGNL
+144 
-155 KKNYGF
+155 
-161 LTNGRFWRF
+161 
-170 YDNSILNSNKVFYE
+170 
-184 INLEKIIEDQNI
+184 
-196 EAFAYFYSVFS
+196 
-207 AFNFT
+207 
-212 EKEDHLEITLQ
+212 
-223 NNKLSKIKI
+223 
-232 EDDLKSIIYGTNG
+232 
-245 NESLF
+245 
-250 EFIGSRIYNKTKAD
+250 
-264 LKLIYENSLYFI
+264 
-276 FRLLFIAYFEDKF
+276 
-289 EIILEKHKYFK
+289 
-300 SKISL
+300 
-305 RTLLENLQEDE
+305 
-316 NSSGGFGELENIFN
+316 
-330 IYNKGKGNFDMPVF
+330 
-344 NGGLFD
+344 
-350 ESKTALL
+350 
-357 STPKIFNDKDLKFIL
+357 
-372 NQLLNFKDKNLSFKR
+372 
-387 DYKTLSV
+387 
-394 EHLGTIYEGLLSYFF
+394 
-409 EIANEDIYYV
+409 
-419 SYKEKSKEI
+419 
-428 ECYFDNYDFKILE
+428 
-441 KSKKV
+441 KKV

-510 FLVGVLNAITHIVLS
+510 FLVGILNAITHIVLS

-550 FVQDYEVDESDV
+550 FVQDYELDESDV

-611 ALINSNLSDFK
+611 ALVGSSIIDFEN
-622 DLIKQNS
+622 LIKQNKE
-629 SNLFTNSITQE
+629 NIFTNSITQE

-645 EVFEKLDNLKDTNEE
+645 EVFEKLDNLQDTNEE

-675 KLNKLNLY
+675 KLDKLNLY
-683 LNYIN
+683 LDYIN
-688 TLHFVN
+688 SLHFAN

-719 AVISKYQK
+719 AIISKYQK

-737 FPEIVENQVFKGF
+737 FPEITENQVFKGF

-806 AYINDL
+806 AYINNL
-812 SKYYKKAYPL
+812 SEYYKKVYPL

-878 FYSFENRQAIFVDV
+878 FYSFENRQAIFADVD
-892 HKSYKFALM
+892 SRYKFALM
-901 QVKNTQANHT
+901 LIKNTQANHT

-957 ALEILRKCYNAF
+957 ALKILRKCYNAF

-1001 PLFEGKMIHQF
+1001 PLYEGKMIYQF
-1012 DTNFSQATYFLEKA
+1012 NANFSQATYFLEKA

-1033 SKELS
+1033 SKELY
-1038 RTKKATGKE
+1038 RAKKATGKE

-1063 YRTIASDTNER
+1063 YRAVASDTNER

-1085 GCGNSVYSNIPKQ
+1085 GFGHSMFANAPKQ
-1098 YIVKDDAICMDIV
+1098 YIVKDDEICMDIV
-1111 PYERILFVLALFNSL
+1111 PYEKILFVLALFNSL

-1138 NVSKTYLERIP
+1138 NVSKSYLERIP

-1179 KNHHFDEL
+1179 QNRHFDEL

-1212 DLLVKKLYDL
+1212 DLLVKELYGL

-1235 VLNEKQSEYTTLLK
+1235 VLNEKQSEYITLLK

>member
-1 MNYYQELKKYLNNN
+1 
-15 LFTSYSLEIDFPKI
+15 
-29 YNFNANQ
+29 
-36 KAFRDI
+36 
-42 LTKITKIYNKNKF
+42 
-55 IKQNEHQFEDEF
+55 
-67 ISKVLE
+67 
-73 ILGWCFVRQDEKII
+73 
-87 QGKLEKPDFLL
+87 
-98 FSNDKLKS
+98 
-106 KYENLDKETKKSS
+106 
-119 NDFTIILESKA
+119 
-130 YNIEIDNKKVKDNP
+130 
-144 HFQILRYLGNL
+144 
-155 KKNYGF
+155 
-161 LTNGRFWRF
+161 
-170 YDNSILNSNKVFYE
+170 
-184 INLEKIIEDQNI
+184 
-196 EAFAYFYSVFS
+196 
-207 AFNFT
+207 
-212 EKEDHLEITLQ
+212 
-223 NNKLSKIKI
+223 
-232 EDDLKSIIYGTNG
+232 
-245 NESLF
+245 
-250 EFIGSRIYNKTKAD
+250 
-264 LKLIYENSLYFI
+264 
-276 FRLLFIAYFEDKF
+276 
-289 EIILEKHKYFK
+289 
-300 SKISL
+300 
-305 RTLLENLQEDE
+305 
-316 NSSGGFGELENIFN
+316 
-330 IYNKGKGNFDMPVF
+330 
-344 NGGLFD
+344 
-350 ESKTALL
+350 
-357 STPKIFNDKDLKFIL
+357 
-372 NQLLNFKDKNLSFKR
+372 
-387 DYKTLSV
+387 
-394 EHLGTIYEGLLSYFF
+394 
-409 EIANEDIYYV
+409 
-419 SYKEKSKEI
+419 
-428 ECYFDNYDFKILE
+428 
-441 KSKKV
+441 
-446 EKYTFYKKGQ
+446 
-456 IYLKNSSNSRKSTA
+456 
-470 SFYTPQSIANFLIQ
+470 SIANFLIQ

-550 FVQDYEVDESDV
+550 FVQDYEVDESDI

-719 AVISKYQK
+719 AIISKYQK

-737 FPEIVENQVFKGF
+737 FPEITENQVFKGF

-760 KTKFSDDDF
+760 KTKFSDSDF

-812 SKYYKKAYPL
+812 NEYYKKAYPL

-860 DGSLTLRK
+860 DGSLILRK

-878 FYSFENRQAIFVDV
+878 FYSFENNKAIFIDV
-892 HKSYKFALM
+892 HRSYKFALM
-901 QVKNTQANHT
+901 LIKNTQANHT
-911 HKIKTMFYKTDMNSL
+911 HKIKMMFYKTDINSL
-926 KNKDEILTLSLK
+926 KNKDEILTLNLK

-957 ALEILRKCYNAF
+957 ALEILRKSYNAF
-969 QNLSFDYIDFVNELH
+969 QNLSFDYIDFRRELD

-1001 PLFEGKMIHQF
+1001 PLYEGKMIHQF
-1012 DTNFSQATYFLEKA
+1012 NANFSQTTYFLEKA
-1026 KFDERLK
+1026 KLDEHLK
-1033 SKELS
+1033 SKELY
-1038 RTKKATGKE
+1038 RAKKATGKE

-1063 YRTIASDTNER
+1063 YRKIASDTNER

-1085 GCGNSVYSNIPKQ
+1085 GGADSTYSNIPKQ
-1098 YIVKDDAICMDIV
+1098 YVLKDDVICMDIV

-1138 NVSKTYLERIP
+1138 NVSKSYLERIP

-1179 KNHHFDEL
+1179 QNHHFDEL
-1187 KQEFNI
+1187 KQEFSI

-1212 DLLVKKLYDL
+1212 DLLVKELYGL

-1235 VLNEKQSEYTTLLK
+1235 VLNEKQSEYITLIK